1 MADTNDIQKR
11 RAALLTSFGVN
22 PDEVAE
28 INRKAASLKVPVG
41 VVKEMPQTA
50 NSRLKLDQIEAQI
63 GGLTILPKRLS
74 DPEFS
79 DIAHDDISQLSE
91 IERKRGVMTAGKED
105 NFFVDLYRSV
115 ARGWYTGK
123 KNLNGLIVRSDLFG
137 LEKQREAAA
146 KAAGTYYNRN
156 LDIAQQQA
164 QHQREIDKYAPDAT
178 LQRQQR
184 ELGSQTTLSGS
195 ASYLVRN
202 PSLLFNTSAESLGQN
217 ALGLAAGAATG
228 GLAAV
233 GTVGFSSGA
242 QEYAAT
248 MEEVLE
254 KHAHELGGMTPT
266 ERYAY
271 ALSRE
276 DWMAEAKQKAW
287 KRGISIGL
295 FDAATAGLA
304 GRLLGGATGK
314 LSAAARTAGEAGIQ
328 AGGGAAGE
336 ATAQALTG
344 EYKPGDIIMEA
355 FAEIPTGAFEARSNY
370 KEARA
375 QMESRQAQAKAAEE
389 ARAHLKEQAM
399 AVTSSR
405 MTQRD
410 PDKQAAFVNDVYGE
424 DQKIYFDGGALMQS
438 GRAAAVAQAMPDMA
452 AKIQEAAE
460 TGGMVE
466 MTRGDFHA
474 RLTQEDQNALAE
486 IAMETPDS
494 ITAAEAEEIRK
505 SGFDA
510 MMDEAY
516 QADLTRH
523 QEEQAQAEQDRRV
536 AEFEAF
542 KEEAKAQL
550 TATGIMDGAQAEAN
564 ATLYARAV
572 ETLAGRLNMG
582 IRDFDAA
589 YGGLNVVGESLID
602 DGVLNQALASNPPRG
617 WVHSE
622 NPQDAAD
629 LWNGNNKAEA
639 VFWTNGNPRL
649 AGEFP
654 ALEGYSHSVSKAD
667 INHIKKEHGDAQAE
681 AARGQIAITDKDIA
695 RIPDIVSDYGAIRDD
710 LVSEQGSKR
719 IMFAKSFDDGTVV
732 YLGQVSRKKKDIKTV
747 SMWKYPSA
755 IDEQRAIEIAVTSN
769 QTFGT
774 EAGISHKETVPDNS
788 TPNADT
794 NQDILFQSATEEQRQ
809 FSETATQY
817 GGKAAYDQAKA
828 DGKTELTYRQ
838 WIQVRT
844 PAFKA
849 WFGDWE
855 NDPNNAS
862 KVVNPETGEPLVVYH
877 GTDAEFNVF
886 DRSKAGSNTDNGMR
900 GKGFY
905 MATDRR
911 TAEGYGNRLIESFT
925 DLKNPFYPSDF
936 ESAEAIAQYLTEK
949 LEAKGFDEYT
959 VDEAMFKIRDGRF
972 TVGQSYSGTFA
983 GILKDAG
990 FDGVVYQ
997 KAEEVIAFRPNQIK
1011 SATDNTGAFS
1021 PENDSI
1027 LYQGGTDRGMFSRE
1041 HNLIALLKNA
1051 DASTFVHELGH
1062 FFLETNTRIAR
1073 DLTAKPAENL
1083 TGQERQ
1089 FLSDVQTTLD
1099 WFGVKDL
1106 AAWDAMSLNEQ
1117 RENHEKWARGFEAY
1131 LYEGKAPSEELRGVF
1146 RRFCSWLKQ
1155 VYQSLKNLNVELT
1168 DEVRSVFDRM
1178 FASDEQIQQTQYING
1193 MTPMFEDAAQ
1203 AGMDDTDYA
1212 QYRHNTERA
1221 TAEAQDDLTA
1231 RALRDMAFI
1240 RNLRAR
1246 KIREMRKQH
1255 KADFQRAE
1263 MAARG
1268 SIMSQPVYRAWQL
1281 LTSRMTEEN
1290 RIGDGKPKFDKQV
1303 DAAHDSLFE
1312 AIAKLGGVNKD
1323 EMISQFGLDPK
1334 DKIPAVHIGYPVLR
1348 KTNGRSIDGMIE
1360 ALTEEGYLPVDD
1372 TGKAD
1377 PRDFEERFFD
1387 EMRGTKRYSSAYV
1400 PHEQKAGDHV
1410 ANPYA
1415 LTAVRFD
1422 HDSLVAM
1429 GVGGQTLERLIDF
1442 DMTRKNGGM
1451 HPDLVSDLI
1460 LNEEGEP
1467 VFSGGEDLIRAL
1479 TEAQPPQEAI
1489 EETAYLNI
1497 LAEKG
1502 EVPTQ
1507 ADFEEAADLAAHS
1520 EIRQR
1525 IIAAEFKAL
1534 SKATGAAS
1542 LIRKAASVYAKEKVE
1557 QIKVRDLRPSVYTR
1571 AEAKA
1576 AKASMEAFRKGD
1588 IPTAATQKRNQLLQ
1602 NSMAREVLKA
1612 REEMESARKYLGKF
1626 NRVVK
1631 SIDIEYREQ
1640 IEALLESVELSNAPS
1655 LKDLDKRTSLLQFV
1669 KKMEEQGRTHN
1680 IDAEYIAEIQA
1691 KRNYREMTVE
1701 EMRVLVDTVK
1711 GIEHLGRLKNKMLTA
1726 RDKRTYQ
1733 EIRDKIVE
1741 SIRDNAR
1748 DHDKRTSTA
1757 ANNIERVED
1766 GFSGFVWGH
1775 IKISS
1780 IARILDGGKD
1790 AGAFWNYFI
1799 RPINEAADREA
1810 TMTAETA
1817 QKLEEILKP
1826 LNDNLTHREYWRN
1839 AEYQIGGQKF
1849 TRRQLFAIALNL
1861 GNEGNIQRLLS
1872 GGHGSVR
1879 NWNMAE
1885 VMDAMQNLTSKEWQA
1900 VQKVWDLF
1908 ESFRP
1913 QIAELERKVVGIEP
1927 QWVEAKPLT
1936 VRTADG
1942 EMLTLRGGYYPA
1954 KYDPASTQAAESG
1967 NALSDIEDIKSA
1979 VKMAANTRH
1988 SFTKDRAA
1996 AVKNRP
2002 LLLDLSVTYNGLNEI
2017 IHDLTHREAVIDA
2030 ARLLKSSS
2038 IDKAIRETLGAQAKQ
2053 QLNKALEDIAR
2064 GNTAPVKGFDKFSG
2078 LLRQNV
2084 SMTGLGFNVVSAA
2097 VQLTGFIPAVAR
2109 LGGKYA
2115 WAGLSQ
2121 YTTHPIKATQSAM
2134 EQSEF
2139 MRNRGNTRL
2148 REIRE
2153 VAATING
2160 AGKIRKF
2167 LNKYSY
2173 WLMMK
2178 MQQVV
2183 DTAIWHGAL
2192 AKAMDSGKDLDT
2204 AIKLADQTVLDTQG
2218 GGQIKDLS
2226 EFERGSNTQKLF
2238 TVFYAYMNTALNQ
2251 GFVEA
2256 KTQKSKA
2263 KLTADLM
2270 MIYVVPTALTALMKS
2285 ALIPGDDDDD
2295 LAKKLAKEQI
2305 SFLLGLFVGGRELT
2319 QLANIATGD
2328 RFYGYT
2334 GPSGLRPIDDTFKL
2348 AQQAVQ
2354 GEFDSAFVR
2363 ASVNLLGDAFGLPS
2377 AQINRTIKGA
2387 QALQDDETDNPA
2399 ALLFGYQS
2407 N

>member
-28 INRKAASLKVPVG
+28 INRKAAKLNVPVG

-50 NSRLKLDQIEAQI
+50 NTRMKLNEIEAQV
-63 GGLTILPKRLS
+63 GGLSILPQRLS
-74 DPEFS
+74 DQKFS
-79 DIAHDDISQLSE
+79 DLSHDDIGELSE
-91 IERKRGVMTAGKED
+91 IERKAGVLRAAPEDGFFTDIGKS
-105 NFFVDLYRSV
+105 LK
-115 ARGWYTGK
+115 RGWLTAE
-123 KNLNGLIVRSDLFG
+123 KNFNGMFMRSDVFG
-137 LEKQREAAA
+137 LNRQREAAA
-146 KAAGTYYNRN
+146 KANGVYYNRE
-156 LDIAQQQA
+156 LDIAHSQA
-164 QHQREIDKYAPDAT
+164 KLQRDIDRYAPDAT
-178 LQRQQR
+178 LQKQQR
-184 ELGSQTTLSGS
+184 GLAEQKTLAG
-195 ASYLVRN
+195 AAGYLVKN
-202 PSLLFNTSAESLGQN
+202 PTLLLNTSAESLGQN
-217 ALGLAAGAATG
+217 ALGLVAGLSTG
-228 GLAAV
+228 GVATI
-233 GTVGFSSGA
+233 GTVGASSGA

-248 MEEVLE
+248 MEEMLNE
-254 KHAHELGGMTPT
+254 HAHELGGMTET
-266 ERYAY
+266 QKYAY
-271 ALSRE
+271 ALTRQ
-276 DWMAEAKQKAW
+276 DWMDEAKKKAW
-287 KRGISIGL
+287 KRGIAIGL
-295 FDAATAGLA
+295 FDAATAGVA

-355 FAEIPTGAFEARSNY
+355 FAELPTGAFEARSNY
-370 KEARA
+370 KSARA
-375 QMESRQAQAKAAEE
+375 KVEERAAQVQAAEQ
-389 ARAHLKEQAM
+389 ARARLKEQAQ
-399 AVTSSR
+399 AVTNSR
-405 MTQRD
+405 LTKRA
-410 PDKQAAFVNDVYGE
+410 PDVQASYVNDVYA
-424 DQKIYFDGGALMQS
+424 DNQKIYFDGGALMQS

-494 ITAAEAEEIRK
+494 MTAAEAEEIRK

-516 QADLTRH
+516 QADLARH

-572 ETLAGRLNMG
+572 EALAGRLNMG

-602 DGVLNQALASNPPRG
+602 DGVLNQSASAMKSIEANLQRGRDAMNKALIEKADQKRAMYRSDTGWIDFVWGSEGVLKANGKTKGAMGLAHIIESRMRKDEMSYQDVAEMLTMQITDTIAKGGSSRIYSNGKSESMFIEHNGYRATLVRNKGSNG
-617 WVHSE
+617 WLMNAFELHQGGDTGKSNDSKVPTHDQTTRHHSE
-622 NPQDAAD
+622 VGAPDVLNNFTQD
-629 LWNGNNKAEA
+629 
-639 VFWTNGNPRL
+639 
-649 AGEFP
+649 
-654 ALEGYSHSVSKAD
+654 
-667 INHIKKEHGDAQAE
+667 
-681 AARGQIAITDKDIA
+681 
-695 RIPDIVSDYGAIRDD
+695 
-710 LVSEQGSKR
+710 
-719 IMFAKSFDDGTVV
+719 
-732 YLGQVSRKKKDIKTV
+732 
-747 SMWKYPSA
+747 
-755 IDEQRAIEIAVTSN
+755 
-769 QTFGT
+769 
-774 EAGISHKETVPDNS
+774 
-788 TPNADT
+788 ADT
-794 NQDILFQSATEEQRQ
+794 NQDIL
-809 FSETATQY
+809 
-817 GGKAAYDQAKA
+817 
-828 DGKTELTYRQ
+828 
-838 WIQVRT
+838 
-844 PAFKA
+844 
-849 WFGDWE
+849 
-855 NDPNNAS
+855 
-862 KVVNPETGEPLVVYH
+862 
-877 GTDAEFNVF
+877 
-886 DRSKAGSNTDNGMR
+886 
-900 GKGFY
+900 
-905 MATDRR
+905 
-911 TAEGYGNRLIESFT
+911 
-925 DLKNPFYPSDF
+925 
-936 ESAEAIAQYLTEK
+936 
-949 LEAKGFDEYT
+949 
-959 VDEAMFKIRDGRF
+959 
-972 TVGQSYSGTFA
+972 
-983 GILKDAG
+983 
-990 FDGVVYQ
+990 
-997 KAEEVIAFRPNQIK
+997 
-1011 SATDNTGAFS
+1011 
-1021 PENDSI
+1021 
-1027 LYQGGTDRGMFSRE
+1027 YQGGADRGMFSRE

-1083 TGQERQ
+1083 TEQERQ

-1106 AAWDAMSLNEQ
+1106 AAWDAMSLDEQ

-1146 RRFCSWLKQ
+1146 RRFRSWLKQ

-1212 QYRHNTERA
+1212 KYRHNAERA

-1246 KIREMRKQH
+1246 KIREMRKQY

-1281 LTSRMTEEN
+1281 LTARMTEEN
-1290 RIGDGKPKFDKQV
+1290 RIRDGKPKFSKQV

-1323 EMISQFGLDPK
+1323 EMISQFGLDLK

-1348 KTNGRSIDGMIE
+1348 KTNGRSIDRMIE

-1400 PHEQKAGDHV
+1400 PHEQKAGDYV

-1429 GVGGQTLERLIDF
+1429 GVDGQTLERLIDF

-1489 EETAYLNI
+1489 EETAYLNV

-1507 ADFEEAADLAAHS
+1507 SDFEEAADLAAHS

-1534 SKATGAAS
+1534 SKATGAAN
-1542 LIRKAASVYAKEKVE
+1542 LIRKAASVYAQEKVE

-1612 REEMESARKYLGKF
+1612 REEMESARKYLSKF

-1655 LKDLDKRTSLLQFV
+1655 LKDLDRRTSLLEFV
-1669 KKMEEQGRTHN
+1669 KKMEEQGRAHN

-1701 EMRVLVDTVK
+1701 EMRVLVDTIK

-1733 EIRDKIVE
+1733 EIRDNIVE
-1741 SIRDNAR
+1741 SIKENAR
-1748 DHDKRTSTA
+1748 THDKRTSTA

-1766 GFSGFVWGH
+1766 GFSGFMWGH

-1826 LNDNLTHREYWRN
+1826 LNDNLTHREYWRS

-1849 TRRQLFAIALNL
+1849 TRRQLFAIALNM

-1979 VKMAANTRH
+1979 AKMAANTRH

-1996 AVKNRP
+1996 AVENRP

-2017 IHDLTHREAVIDA
+2017 IHDITHREAVIDA

-2064 GNTAPVKGFDKFSG
+2064 GNTAPVKGFDEYSG

-2084 SMTGLGFNVVSAA
+2084 SMAGLAFNIVSAIL
-2097 VQLTGFIPAVAR
+2097 QSTGFVPAIAR

-2115 WAGLSQ
+2115 WVGLSQ
-2121 YTTHPIKATQSAM
+2121 FTTHPIKATRTAM

-2167 LNKYSY
+2167 LTKYSY
-2173 WLMMK
+2173 WLMLK
-2178 MQQVV
+2178 IQQIV
-2183 DTAIWHGAL
+2183 DTSIWHGAL

-2204 AIKLADQTVLDTQG
+2204 AIKLADQAVLDTQG

-2251 GFVEA
+2251 GFVEV

-2263 KLTADLM
+2263 KLAANLI
-2270 MIYVVPTALTALMKS
+2270 MIYIIPNALNAMLRSALT
-2285 ALIPGDDDDD
+2285 PGDDDEDWV
-2295 LAKKLAKEQI
+2295 KKLAKEQI
-2305 SFLLGLFVGGRELT
+2305 SFLLGLFVGGREMA
-2319 QLANIATGD
+2319 QLANIITGD

-2334 GPSGLRPIDDTFKL
+2334 GPSGLRPIDDTYKF
-2348 AQQAVQ
+2348 AQQAAQ
-2354 GEFDSAFVR
+2354 GEIDHAFVR
-2363 ASVNLLGDAFGLPS
+2363 ASINLLGDVFGIPS

-2387 QALQDDETDNPA
+2387 EALQDDETDNPA
-2399 ALLFGYQS
+2399 ALLMGHQG

>member
-28 INRKAASLKVPVG
+28 INRKAAKLNVPVG

-50 NSRLKLDQIEAQI
+50 NTRMKLNEIEAQV
-63 GGLTILPKRLS
+63 GGLSILPQRLS
-74 DPEFS
+74 DQKFS
-79 DIAHDDISQLSE
+79 DLSHDDIGELSE
-91 IERKRGVMTAGKED
+91 IERKAGVLRAAPEDGFFTDIGKS
-105 NFFVDLYRSV
+105 LK
-115 ARGWYTGK
+115 RGWLTAE
-123 KNLNGLIVRSDLFG
+123 KNFNGMFMRSDAFG
-137 LEKQREAAA
+137 LNRQREAAA
-146 KAAGTYYNRN
+146 KANGVYYNRE
-156 LDIAQQQA
+156 LDIAHSQA
-164 QHQREIDKYAPDAT
+164 KLQRDIDRYAPDAT
-178 LQRQQR
+178 LQKQQR
-184 ELGSQTTLSGS
+184 GLAEQKTLAG
-195 ASYLVRN
+195 AAGYLVKN
-202 PSLLFNTSAESLGQN
+202 PTLLLNTSAESLGQN

-228 GLAAV
+228 GWAAV
-233 GTVGFSSGA
+233 GTVGLSSGA

-248 MEEVLE
+248 MEEMLNE
-254 KHAHELGGMTPT
+254 HAHELGGMTPT

-355 FAEIPTGAFEARSNY
+355 FAELPTGAFEARSNY

-375 QMESRQAQAKAAEE
+375 KVEERAAQAQAAEQ
-389 ARAHLKEQAM
+389 ARARLKEQAQ
-399 AVTSSR
+399 AVTNSR
-405 MTQRD
+405 LTKRD

-466 MTRGDFHA
+466 ITRGDFHA

-494 ITAAEAEEIRK
+494 MTAAEAEEIRK
-505 SGFDA
+505 LGFDA

-550 TATGIMDGAQAEAN
+550 AATGIMDGAQAEAN

-572 ETLAGRLNMG
+572 EALAGRLNMG

-602 DGVLNQALASNPPRG
+602 DGVLNQSASAMKSTEANLQRG
-617 WVHSE
+617 R
-622 NPQDAAD
+622 DAM
-629 LWNGNNKAEA
+629 NKALIE
-639 VFWTNGNPRL
+639 
-649 AGEFP
+649 
-654 ALEGYSHSVSKAD
+654 KAD
-667 INHIKKEHGDAQAE
+667 QKRAMYRSDTGWIDFVWGSEGVLKANGKTKGAMGLAHIIESRMRKDEMSYQDVAE
-681 AARGQIAITDKDIA
+681 MLTMQITDTIA
-695 RIPDIVSDYGAIRDD
+695 KGGSSRIYSNGKSESMFIEHNGYRATLVRNKGSNGWLMNAFELHQGGDTGKSNDSKVSTHDQTTRHRSEVGAPDV
-710 LVSEQGSKR
+710 LNNFTQ
-719 IMFAKSFDDGTVV
+719 
-732 YLGQVSRKKKDIKTV
+732 
-747 SMWKYPSA
+747 
-755 IDEQRAIEIAVTSN
+755 
-769 QTFGT
+769 
-774 EAGISHKETVPDNS
+774 
-788 TPNADT
+788 DT
-794 NQDILFQSATEEQRQ
+794 DANQD
-809 FSETATQY
+809 
-817 GGKAAYDQAKA
+817 
-828 DGKTELTYRQ
+828 
-838 WIQVRT
+838 
-844 PAFKA
+844 
-849 WFGDWE
+849 
-855 NDPNNAS
+855 
-862 KVVNPETGEPLVVYH
+862 
-877 GTDAEFNVF
+877 
-886 DRSKAGSNTDNGMR
+886 
-900 GKGFY
+900 
-905 MATDRR
+905 
-911 TAEGYGNRLIESFT
+911 
-925 DLKNPFYPSDF
+925 
-936 ESAEAIAQYLTEK
+936 
-949 LEAKGFDEYT
+949 
-959 VDEAMFKIRDGRF
+959 
-972 TVGQSYSGTFA
+972 
-983 GILKDAG
+983 
-990 FDGVVYQ
+990 
-997 KAEEVIAFRPNQIK
+997 
-1011 SATDNTGAFS
+1011 
-1021 PENDSI
+1021 I
-1027 LYQGGTDRGMFSRE
+1027 LYQGGADRGMFSRE

-1083 TGQERQ
+1083 TEQERQ

-1106 AAWDAMSLNEQ
+1106 AVWDAMSLNEQ

-1146 RRFCSWLKQ
+1146 RRFRSWLKQ

-1193 MTPMFEDAAQ
+1193 MDPLFDDAAQ
-1203 AGMDDTDYA
+1203 AGMDDAEYT
-1212 QYRHNTERA
+1212 QYRHNTEQA
-1221 TAEAQDDLTA
+1221 TAEAQDNLTA

-1246 KIREMRKQH
+1246 KIREMRKQY

-1281 LTSRMTEEN
+1281 LTARMTEEN
-1290 RIGDGKPKFDKQV
+1290 RIGDGKPKFNKQV
-1303 DAAHDSLFE
+1303 NAVHDSLFE
-1312 AIAKLGGVNKD
+1312 AIAKLGGVNKY

-1429 GVGGQTLERLIDF
+1429 GVNGQTFERLIDF

-1460 LNEEGEP
+1460 LNEDGEP

-1489 EETAYLNI
+1489 EETAYLNV

-1525 IIAAEFKAL
+1525 VIAAEFKAL

-1542 LIRKAASVYAKEKVE
+1542 LIRKAASVYAQEKVE

-1612 REEMESARKYLGKF
+1612 REEMESARKYLSKF

-1669 KKMEEQGRTHN
+1669 KKMEEQGRAHN

-1766 GFSGFVWGH
+1766 GFSGFMWGH

-1826 LNDNLTHREYWRN
+1826 LNDNLTHREYWRS

-1954 KYDPASTQAAESG
+1954 KYDSASTQAAESG
-1967 NALSDIEDIKSA
+1967 NALTDIEDIKSA
-1979 VKMAANTRH
+1979 AKMAANTRH
-1988 SFTKDRAA
+1988 NFTKDRAE

-2038 IDKAIRETLGAQAKQ
+2038 IDKAIRETLGAQAKR

-2064 GNTAPVKGFDKFSG
+2064 GNTAPVEGLDKYSG

-2097 VQLTGFIPAVAR
+2097 VQLTGFIPAVTR

-2121 YTTHPIKATQSAM
+2121 YTTHPIKATRTAM

-2226 EFERGSNTQKLF
+2226 AFERGSNTQKLF

-2263 KLTADLM
+2263 KLAADLM

-2285 ALIPGDDDDD
+2285 ALIPGDDDED

-2305 SFLLGLFVGGRELT
+2305 SFLLGLFVFGRELT

-2328 RFYGYT
+2328 RFYGYA
-2334 GPSGLRPIDDTFKL
+2334 GPSGLRPIDDGFKFV
-2348 AQQAVQ
+2348 QQAVQ

-2387 QALQDDETDNPA
+2387 EALQDDETDNPA
-2399 ALLFGYQS
+2399 ALLMGHQG

>member
-11 RAALLTSFGVN
+11 RAALLASFGVN

-28 INRKAASLKVPVG
+28 INRKATNLKVPVG

-50 NSRLKLDQIEAQI
+50 NTRMKLNEIEAQV
-63 GGLTILPKRLS
+63 GGLSILPQRLS
-74 DPEFS
+74 DQKFS
-79 DIAHDDISQLSE
+79 DLSHDDIGELSE
-91 IERKRGVMTAGKED
+91 IERKAGVLRAAPEDGFFTDIGKS
-105 NFFVDLYRSV
+105 LK
-115 ARGWYTGK
+115 RGWLTAE
-123 KNLNGLIVRSDLFG
+123 KNFNGMFMRSDVFG
-137 LEKQREAAA
+137 LNRQREAAA
-146 KAAGTYYNRN
+146 KANGVYYNRE
-156 LDIAQQQA
+156 LDIAHSQA
-164 QHQREIDKYAPDAT
+164 KLQRNIDRYAPDAT
-178 LQRQQR
+178 LQKQQR
-184 ELGSQTTLSGS
+184 GLAEQKTLAG
-195 ASYLVRN
+195 AAGYLVKN
-202 PSLLFNTSAESLGQN
+202 PTLLLNTSAESLGQN

-228 GLAAV
+228 GWAAV
-233 GTVGFSSGA
+233 GTVGASSGA

-276 DWMAEAKQKAW
+276 DWMAEAKKKAW

-355 FAEIPTGAFEARSNY
+355 FAELPTGAFEARSNY

-375 QMESRQAQAKAAEE
+375 KVEERAAQAQAAEQ
-389 ARAHLKEQAM
+389 ARARLKEQAQ
-399 AVTSSR
+399 AVTNSR
-405 MTQRD
+405 LTKRD

-466 MTRGDFHA
+466 ITRGDFHA

-494 ITAAEAEEIRK
+494 MTAAEAEEIRK

-550 TATGIMDGAQAEAN
+550 AATGVMDANQAEAN

-572 ETLAGRLNMG
+572 ETLASRLNMG

-602 DGVLNQALASNPPRG
+602 DGVLNQSASAMKSTEANLQRG
-617 WVHSE
+617 R
-622 NPQDAAD
+622 DAM
-629 LWNGNNKAEA
+629 NKALIE
-639 VFWTNGNPRL
+639 
-649 AGEFP
+649 
-654 ALEGYSHSVSKAD
+654 KAD
-667 INHIKKEHGDAQAE
+667 QKRAMYRSDTGWIDFVWGSEGVLKANGKTKGAMGLAHIIESRMRKDEMSYQDVAE
-681 AARGQIAITDKDIA
+681 MLTMQITDTIA
-695 RIPDIVSDYGAIRDD
+695 KGGSSRIYSNGKSESMFIEHNGYRATLVRNKGSNGWLMNAFELHQGGDTGKSNDSKVSTHDQTTRHRSEVGAPDV
-710 LVSEQGSKR
+710 L
-719 IMFAKSFDDGTVV
+719 
-732 YLGQVSRKKKDIKTV
+732 
-747 SMWKYPSA
+747 
-755 IDEQRAIEIAVTSN
+755 N
-769 QTFGT
+769 
-774 EAGISHKETVPDNS
+774 NS

-838 WIQVRT
+838 WVQVRT

-1027 LYQGGTDRGMFSRE
+1027 LYQGGADRGMFSRE

-1083 TGQERQ
+1083 TEQERQ

-1146 RRFCSWLKQ
+1146 RRFRSWLKQ

-1193 MTPMFEDAAQ
+1193 MAPLFEDAAQ
-1203 AGMDDTDYA
+1203 AGMDDADYA
-1212 QYRHNTERA
+1212 QYRHNAERA

-1246 KIREMRKQH
+1246 KIREMRKQY

-1281 LTSRMTEEN
+1281 LTARMTEEN
-1290 RIGDGKPKFDKQV
+1290 RIGDGKPKFNKQV

-1429 GVGGQTLERLIDF
+1429 GVDGQTLERLIDF

-1460 LNEEGEP
+1460 LNEDGEP

-1489 EETAYLNI
+1489 EETAYLNV

-1525 IIAAEFKAL
+1525 VIASEFKAL

-1669 KKMEEQGRTHN
+1669 KKMEEQGRAHN

-1766 GFSGFVWGH
+1766 GFSGFMWGH

-1954 KYDPASTQAAESG
+1954 KYDSASTQAAESG
-1967 NALSDIEDIKSA
+1967 NALTDIEDIKSA
-1979 VKMAANTRH
+1979 AKMAANTRH

-2053 QLNKALEDIAR
+2053 KLNKALEDIAR
-2064 GNTAPVKGFDKFSG
+2064 GNTAPVEGFDEYSG

-2084 SMTGLGFNVVSAA
+2084 SMAGLAFNIVSAIL
-2097 VQLTGFIPAVAR
+2097 QSTGFIPAVAR

-2115 WAGLSQ
+2115 WVGLSQ
-2121 YTTHPIKATQSAM
+2121 FTTHPIKATRTAM

-2167 LNKYSY
+2167 LTKYSY
-2173 WLMMK
+2173 WLMLK
-2178 MQQVV
+2178 IQQIV
-2183 DTAIWHGAL
+2183 DTSIWHGAL

-2251 GFVEA
+2251 GFVEV

-2263 KLTADLM
+2263 KLAANLI
-2270 MIYVVPTALTALMKS
+2270 MIYVIPNALNAMIRS
-2285 ALIPGDDDDD
+2285 ALIPGDDDED

-2305 SFLLGLFVGGRELT
+2305 SFLLGLFVGGRELA
-2319 QLANIATGD
+2319 QLANIITGD

-2334 GPSGLRPIDDTFKL
+2334 GPSGLRPIDDTYKF
-2348 AQQAVQ
+2348 AQQAAQ
-2354 GEFDSAFVR
+2354 GEIDHAFVR
-2363 ASVNLLGDAFGLPS
+2363 ASINLLGDVFGIPS

-2387 QALQDDETDNPA
+2387 EALQDDETDNPA
-2399 ALLFGYQS
+2399 ALLFGHQG

>member
-1 MADTNDIQKR
+1 MADLNKLIQDTSAKAEELR
-11 RAALLTSFGVN
+11 QAKIRFDAAHGGN
-22 PDEVAE
+22 PDETAE
-28 INRKAASLKVPVG
+28 QIRTARQFAVPVG
-41 VVKEMPQTA
+41 VVQAMPEEMKRRKRAAQLNGILGNNSALLKHMSSTPHFPLLSKDDLEKLNEIGTIAQDRKQGTEGYATQLDRDFVNWAQRNFGDAGGDVARVTVQAPATVMKGVAGGIVGMNAGFNQFLSDWTPLGAIPFVRDYLNNQARQGMIDSAVMQSGAQANYRTTLAKDIGSGLNSAGATLPGLAGTVATGNPVFMMGYGGIQTGLTEYNNA
-50 NSRLKLDQIEAQI
+50 RQAGLNHSSAFVYGLGQGGIEAATEILPSKAMSKMFSGGSMGKAALRYLGSDVLGEQIATHAQDYNQAATIDSLTNKNWQQDYENSRWDAARGTFVSSLA
-63 GGLTILPKRLS
+63 
-74 DPEFS
+74 
-79 DIAHDDISQLSE
+79 IAGVNTGAGRITHQASE
-91 IERKRGVMTAGKED
+91 LAKAYIAERKA
-105 NFFVDLYRSV
+105 
-115 ARGWYTGK
+115 
-123 KNLNGLIVRSDLFG
+123 
-137 LEKQREAAA
+137 REAAVF
-146 KAAGTYYNRN
+146 KQN
-156 LDIAQQQA
+156 LNIQS
-164 QHQREIDKYAPDAT
+164 DA
-178 LQRQQR
+178 
-184 ELGSQTTLSGS
+184 
-195 ASYLVRN
+195 V
-202 PSLLFNTSAESLGQN
+202 
-217 ALGLAAGAATG
+217 
-228 GLAAV
+228 
-233 GTVGFSSGA
+233 SS
-242 QEYAAT
+242 
-248 MEEVLE
+248 
-254 KHAHELGGMTPT
+254 
-266 ERYAY
+266 
-271 ALSRE
+271 S
-276 DWMAEAKQKAW
+276 
-287 KRGISIGL
+287 
-295 FDAATAGLA
+295 
-304 GRLLGGATGK
+304 K
-314 LSAAARTAGEAGIQ
+314 LT
-328 AGGGAAGE
+328 
-336 ATAQALTG
+336 
-344 EYKPGDIIMEA
+344 
-355 FAEIPTGAFEARSNY
+355 ARSP
-370 KEARA
+370 E
-375 QMESRQAQAKAAEE
+375 
-389 ARAHLKEQAM
+389 L
-399 AVTSSR
+399 
-405 MTQRD
+405 
-410 PDKQAAFVNDVYGE
+410 QAAYINDVYAGN
-424 DQKIYFDGGALMQS
+424 QKIYFDGGALMQS

-452 AKIQEAAE
+452 AKIQEASE

-494 ITAAEAEEIRK
+494 MTAAEAEEIRK
-505 SGFDA
+505 AGFDA

-516 QADLTRH
+516 QADLARH
-523 QEEQAQAEQDRRV
+523 QEEQAQEEQARRV

-550 TATGIMDGAQAEAN
+550 AATGVMDSAQAEAN

-572 ETLAGRLNMG
+572 EALAGRLNMG

-602 DGVLNQALASNPPRG
+602 DGVLNQSASAMKSTEANLQRG
-617 WVHSE
+617 R
-622 NPQDAAD
+622 DAM
-629 LWNGNNKAEA
+629 NKALVE
-639 VFWTNGNPRL
+639 
-649 AGEFP
+649 
-654 ALEGYSHSVSKAD
+654 KAD
-667 INHIKKEHGDAQAE
+667 QKRAMYRSDTGWIDFVWGSEGVLKANGKTKGAMGLAHIIESRMRKDEMSYQDVAE
-681 AARGQIAITDKDIA
+681 MLTMQITDTIA
-695 RIPDIVSDYGAIRDD
+695 KGGSSRIYSNGKSESMFIEHNGYRATLVRNKGSNGWLMNAFELHQGGVTGKSNDSKVPTHDQTTRHRSEVGAPDV
-710 LVSEQGSKR
+710 LNNFTQ
-719 IMFAKSFDDGTVV
+719 
-732 YLGQVSRKKKDIKTV
+732 
-747 SMWKYPSA
+747 
-755 IDEQRAIEIAVTSN
+755 
-769 QTFGT
+769 
-774 EAGISHKETVPDNS
+774 
-788 TPNADT
+788 DT
-794 NQDILFQSATEEQRQ
+794 DANQD
-809 FSETATQY
+809 
-817 GGKAAYDQAKA
+817 
-828 DGKTELTYRQ
+828 
-838 WIQVRT
+838 
-844 PAFKA
+844 
-849 WFGDWE
+849 
-855 NDPNNAS
+855 
-862 KVVNPETGEPLVVYH
+862 
-877 GTDAEFNVF
+877 
-886 DRSKAGSNTDNGMR
+886 
-900 GKGFY
+900 
-905 MATDRR
+905 
-911 TAEGYGNRLIESFT
+911 
-925 DLKNPFYPSDF
+925 
-936 ESAEAIAQYLTEK
+936 
-949 LEAKGFDEYT
+949 
-959 VDEAMFKIRDGRF
+959 
-972 TVGQSYSGTFA
+972 
-983 GILKDAG
+983 
-990 FDGVVYQ
+990 
-997 KAEEVIAFRPNQIK
+997 
-1011 SATDNTGAFS
+1011 
-1021 PENDSI
+1021 I
-1027 LYQGGTDRGMFSRE
+1027 LYQGGADRGMFSRE

-1073 DLTAKPAENL
+1073 NLTAKPAENL
-1083 TGQERQ
+1083 TEQERQ

-1146 RRFCSWLKQ
+1146 RRFRSWLKQ
-1155 VYQSLKNLNVELT
+1155 VYQSLKSLNVELT

-1281 LTSRMTEEN
+1281 LTARMTEEN
-1290 RIGDGKPKFDKQV
+1290 RIGDGKPKFNKQV
-1303 DAAHDSLFE
+1303 DATHDSLFE

-1348 KTNGRSIDGMIE
+1348 KTNGRSIDSMIE

-1429 GVGGQTLERLIDF
+1429 GVDGQKLERLIDF

-1460 LNEEGEP
+1460 LNEDGEP

-1489 EETAYLNI
+1489 EETAYLNV

-1534 SKATGAAS
+1534 SKATGAAN
-1542 LIRKAASVYAKEKVE
+1542 LIRKAASVYAQEKVE

-1612 REEMESARKYLGKF
+1612 REEMETARKYLSKF

-1655 LKDLDKRTSLLQFV
+1655 LKDLDRRTSLLEFV
-1669 KKMEEQGRTHN
+1669 KKMEEQGRAHN

-1733 EIRDKIVE
+1733 EIRDNIVE
-1741 SIRDNAR
+1741 SIKENAR
-1748 DHDKRTSTA
+1748 THDKRTSTA
-1757 ANNIERVED
+1757 ANNIERLED
-1766 GFSGFVWGH
+1766 TGSGILWGH

-1790 AGAFWNYFI
+1790 GGAFWNYFI

-1810 TMTAETA
+1810 TMTAEA
-1817 QKLEEILKP
+1817 AEKLEEILKP
-1826 LNDNLTHREYWRN
+1826 LNDKLGFKEYWSKGK
-1839 AEYQIGGQKF
+1839 EYIGLGRLN
-1849 TRRQLFAIALNL
+1849 RRQLFAIALNM
-1861 GNEGNIQRLLS
+1861 GNDGNIQRLLS
-1872 GGHGSVR
+1872 GGHGNMR
-1879 NWNMAE
+1879 NWKLDHVLGALQ
-1885 VMDAMQNLTSKEWQA
+1885 DLTKEEWEA
-1900 VQKVWDLF
+1900 VQKVWDMF
-1908 ESFRP
+1908 ESYRP
-1913 QIAELERKVVGIEP
+1913 QIAELERKVVGTEP
-1927 QWVEAKPLT
+1927 QWVEPKPLT

-1942 EMLTLRGGYYPA
+1942 EQVSLRGGYYPA
-1954 KYDPASTQAAESG
+1954 KYDSASTQAAESG
-1967 NALSDIEDIKSA
+1967 NALADIEDIKSA
-1979 VKMAANTRH
+1979 AKMAANTRH
-1988 SFTKDRAA
+1988 NFTKDRAE

-2017 IHDLTHREAVIDA
+2017 IHDITHREAVIDA

-2038 IDKAIRETLGAQAKQ
+2038 IDKAIRETLGAQAKR
-2053 QLNKALEDIAR
+2053 QLNAALEDIAR
-2064 GNTAPVKGFDKFSG
+2064 GNSAPVKGSDKWTG
-2078 LLRQNV
+2078 ILRQNV

-2097 VQLTGFIPAVAR
+2097 VQVTGFIPAIAR

-2121 YTTHPIKATQSAM
+2121 YTTHPIKATRTAM

-2204 AIKLADQTVLDTQG
+2204 AVKLADQTVLDTQG

-2251 GFVEA
+2251 GFVEV

-2263 KLTADLM
+2263 KLAADLM
-2270 MIYVVPTALTALMKS
+2270 MIYVLPTALAAMMKS
-2285 ALIPGDDDDD
+2285 ALIPGDDDED

-2305 SFLLGLFVGGRELT
+2305 SFLLGLFVGGRELA
-2319 QLANIATGD
+2319 QLANIVTGD
-2328 RFYGYT
+2328 RFYGYA
-2334 GPSGLRPIDDTFKL
+2334 GPSGLRPIDDTYKF
-2348 AQQAVQ
+2348 AQQAAQ
-2354 GEFDSAFVR
+2354 GEIDHAFVR
-2363 ASVNLLGDAFGLPS
+2363 ASINLLGDVFGIPS

-2387 QALQDDETDNPA
+2387 EALQNDETDNPA
-2399 ALLFGYQS
+2399 ALLMGHQG

>member
-11 RAALLTSFGVN
+11 RATLLNSLGVN

-28 INRKAASLKVPVG
+28 INRKAAKLNVPVG
-41 VVKEMPQTA
+41 VIKEMPQTA
-50 NSRLKLDQIEAQI
+50 NTRMKLNEIEAQV
-63 GGLTILPKRLS
+63 GGLSILPNRLS

-79 DIAHDDISQLSE
+79 DIAHDDIGQLSE
-91 IERKRGVMTAGKED
+91 IERKAGVLRAAPED
-105 NFFVDLYRSV
+105 GFFTDISKSLK
-115 ARGWYTGK
+115 RGWYTGK
-123 KNLNGLIVRSDLFG
+123 KNLNGLIARSDFFG

-146 KAAGTYYNRN
+146 KANGVYYNRE
-156 LDIAQQQA
+156 LDIAHSQA
-164 QHQREIDKYAPDAT
+164 KLQRDIDRYAPDAT
-178 LQRQQR
+178 LQNQQR
-184 ELGSQTTLSGS
+184 GLAEQKTLAG
-195 ASYLVRN
+195 AARYLVKN
-202 PSLLFNTSAESLGQN
+202 PTLLLNTSAESLGQN
-217 ALGLAAGAATG
+217 ALGLVAGLSTG
-228 GLAAV
+228 GIATI
-233 GTVGFSSGA
+233 GTVGASSGA

-248 MEEVLE
+248 MEEMLNE
-254 KHAHELGGMTPT
+254 HAHELGGMTET
-266 ERYAY
+266 QKYAY
-271 ALSRE
+271 ALTRQ
-276 DWMAEAKQKAW
+276 DWMDEAKKKAW

-355 FAEIPTGAFEARSNY
+355 FAELPTGAFEARSNY
-370 KEARA
+370 KSARA
-375 QMESRQAQAKAAEE
+375 KVEERAAQVQAAEQ
-389 ARAHLKEQAM
+389 ARARLKEQAQ
-399 AVTSSR
+399 AVTNSR
-405 MTQRD
+405 LTKRA
-410 PDKQAAFVNDVYGE
+410 PDVQASYVNDVYA
-424 DQKIYFDGGALMQS
+424 DNQKIYFDGGALMQS
-438 GRAAAVAQAMPDMA
+438 GRAAAVAQAIPDMA

-494 ITAAEAEEIRK
+494 MTAAEAEEIRK
-505 SGFDA
+505 AGFDA

-516 QADLTRH
+516 QADLVRH
-523 QEEQAQAEQDRRV
+523 QEEQAQEEQARRV
-536 AEFEAF
+536 AEFKAF

-550 TATGIMDGAQAEAN
+550 AATGIMDGAQAEAN

-572 ETLAGRLNMG
+572 EALAGRLNMG

-602 DGVLNQALASNPPRG
+602 DGVLNQSASAMKSTEANLQRG
-617 WVHSE
+617 R
-622 NPQDAAD
+622 DAM
-629 LWNGNNKAEA
+629 NKALIE
-639 VFWTNGNPRL
+639 
-649 AGEFP
+649 
-654 ALEGYSHSVSKAD
+654 KAD
-667 INHIKKEHGDAQAE
+667 QKRAMYRSDTGWIDFVWGSEGVLKANGKTKGAMGLAHIIESRMRKDEMSYQDVAE
-681 AARGQIAITDKDIA
+681 MLTMQITDTIA
-695 RIPDIVSDYGAIRDD
+695 KGGSSRIYSNGKSESMFIEHNGYRATLVRNKGSNGWLMNAFELHQGGDTGKSNDSKVPTHDQTTRHRSEVGAPDV
-710 LVSEQGSKR
+710 L
-719 IMFAKSFDDGTVV
+719 
-732 YLGQVSRKKKDIKTV
+732 
-747 SMWKYPSA
+747 
-755 IDEQRAIEIAVTSN
+755 N
-769 QTFGT
+769 
-774 EAGISHKETVPDNS
+774 NS

-794 NQDILFQSATEEQRQ
+794 NQDIL
-809 FSETATQY
+809 
-817 GGKAAYDQAKA
+817 
-828 DGKTELTYRQ
+828 
-838 WIQVRT
+838 
-844 PAFKA
+844 
-849 WFGDWE
+849 
-855 NDPNNAS
+855 
-862 KVVNPETGEPLVVYH
+862 
-877 GTDAEFNVF
+877 
-886 DRSKAGSNTDNGMR
+886 
-900 GKGFY
+900 
-905 MATDRR
+905 
-911 TAEGYGNRLIESFT
+911 
-925 DLKNPFYPSDF
+925 
-936 ESAEAIAQYLTEK
+936 
-949 LEAKGFDEYT
+949 
-959 VDEAMFKIRDGRF
+959 
-972 TVGQSYSGTFA
+972 
-983 GILKDAG
+983 
-990 FDGVVYQ
+990 
-997 KAEEVIAFRPNQIK
+997 
-1011 SATDNTGAFS
+1011 
-1021 PENDSI
+1021 
-1027 LYQGGTDRGMFSRE
+1027 YQGGADRGMFSRE

-1083 TGQERQ
+1083 TEQERQ

-1146 RRFCSWLKQ
+1146 RRFRSWLKQ

-1203 AGMDDTDYA
+1203 AGMDDADYA
-1212 QYRHNTERA
+1212 QYRQNTERA

-1246 KIREMRKQH
+1246 KIREMRNQY

-1281 LTSRMTEEN
+1281 LTARMTEEN
-1290 RIGDGKPKFDKQV
+1290 RIGDGKPKFSKQV

-1348 KTNGRSIDGMIE
+1348 KTNGRSINSMIE
-1360 ALTEEGYLPVDD
+1360 ALTEEGYLPIDD

-1377 PRDFEERFFD
+1377 LRDFEERFFD

-1400 PHEQKAGDHV
+1400 PHEKKAGDHV
-1410 ANPYA
+1410 ANPYT

-1460 LNEEGEP
+1460 LNEDGEP
-1467 VFSGGEDLIRAL
+1467 VFTGGEDLIRAL

-1489 EETAYLNI
+1489 EETAYLNV

-1534 SKATGAAS
+1534 SKATGAAN
-1542 LIRKAASVYAKEKVE
+1542 LIRKAASVYAQEKVE

-1612 REEMESARKYLGKF
+1612 REEMETARKYLSKF

-1655 LKDLDKRTSLLQFV
+1655 LKNLDRRTSLLEFV
-1669 KKMEEQGRTHN
+1669 KKMEEQGRAHN

-1733 EIRDKIVE
+1733 EIRDNIVE
-1741 SIRDNAR
+1741 SIKENAR
-1748 DHDKRTSTA
+1748 THDKRTSTA
-1757 ANNIERVED
+1757 ANNIERLED
-1766 GFSGFVWGH
+1766 TGSGILWGH

-1790 AGAFWNYFI
+1790 GGAFWNYFI

-1810 TMTAETA
+1810 TMTAEA
-1817 QKLEEILKP
+1817 AEKLEEILKP
-1826 LNDNLTHREYWRN
+1826 LNDKLGFKEYWSKGK
-1839 AEYQIGGQKF
+1839 EYIGLGRLN
-1849 TRRQLFAIALNL
+1849 RRQLFAIALNM
-1861 GNEGNIQRLLS
+1861 GNDGNIQRLLS
-1872 GGHGSVR
+1872 GGHG
-1879 NWNMAE
+1879 NMRDWKLDHVLGALQDLTKAE
-1885 VMDAMQNLTSKEWQA
+1885 WEA
-1900 VQKVWDLF
+1900 VQKVWDMF
-1908 ESFRP
+1908 ESYRP
-1913 QIAELERKVVGIEP
+1913 QIAELERKVVGTEP
-1927 QWVEAKPLT
+1927 QWVEPKPLT

-1942 EMLTLRGGYYPA
+1942 EQVSLRGGYYPA
-1954 KYDPASTQAAESG
+1954 KYDSASTQAAESG
-1967 NALSDIEDIKSA
+1967 NALADIEDIKSA
-1979 VKMAANTRH
+1979 AKMAANTRH
-1988 SFTKDRAA
+1988 NFTKDRAE

-2017 IHDLTHREAVIDA
+2017 IHDITHREAVIDA

-2038 IDKAIRETLGAQAKQ
+2038 IDKAIRETLGAQAKR
-2053 QLNKALEDIAR
+2053 QLNAALEDIAR
-2064 GNTAPVKGFDKFSG
+2064 GNSAPVKGSDKWTG
-2078 LLRQNV
+2078 ILRQNV

-2097 VQLTGFIPAVAR
+2097 VQVTGFIPAIAR

-2121 YTTHPIKATQSAM
+2121 FTTHPIKATRTAM

-2204 AIKLADQTVLDTQG
+2204 AVKLADQTVLDTQG

-2263 KLTADLM
+2263 KLAADLM
-2270 MIYVVPTALTALMKS
+2270 MIYVIPTALTAMMKS
-2285 ALIPGDDDDD
+2285 ALIPGDDDED

-2305 SFLLGLFVGGRELT
+2305 SFLLGLFVGGRELA
-2319 QLANIATGD
+2319 QLANIVTGD
-2328 RFYGYT
+2328 RFYGYA
-2334 GPSGLRPIDDTFKL
+2334 GPSGLRPIDDTYKF
-2348 AQQAVQ
+2348 AQQAAQ
-2354 GEFDSAFVR
+2354 GEIDHAFVR
-2363 ASVNLLGDAFGLPS
+2363 ASINLLGDVSGIPS
-2377 AQINRTIKGA
+2377 AQINRAIKGA
-2387 QALQDDETDNPA
+2387 QALQEDETDNPA
-2399 ALLFGYQS
+2399 ALLLGHQG

>member
-1 MADTNDIQKR
+1 MADLNKLIQDTSAKAEELR
-11 RAALLTSFGVN
+11 QAKIRFDAAHGGN
-22 PDEVAE
+22 PDETAE
-28 INRKAASLKVPVG
+28 QIRTARQFAVPVG
-41 VVKEMPQTA
+41 VVQAMPEEMNRRKRAAQLNSILGNNSALLKHMSNTPHFPLLSKDDLEKLNEIGTIAQDRKQGTEGYATQLDRDFVNWAQRNFGDAGGDVARVTVQAPATVMKGVAGGIVGMNAGFNQFLSDWTPLGAIPFVRDYLNNQARQGMIDSAVMQSGAQANYRTTLAKDFGSGLNSAGATLPGLVGTVATGNPVFMMGYGGMQTGLTEYNNA
-50 NSRLKLDQIEAQI
+50 RQAGLDRSSAFSYGLGQGGIEAATEILPSKAMSKMFSGGSMGKAALRYLGSDVLGEQIATHAQDYNQAATIDSRKNKNWQQDYENSRWDAARGTFVSSLA
-63 GGLTILPKRLS
+63 
-74 DPEFS
+74 
-79 DIAHDDISQLSE
+79 IAGVNTGAGRITHQTSE
-91 IERKRGVMTAGKED
+91 LAKAYIAERKA
-105 NFFVDLYRSV
+105 
-115 ARGWYTGK
+115 
-123 KNLNGLIVRSDLFG
+123 
-137 LEKQREAAA
+137 REAAA
-146 KAAGTYYNRN
+146 FKQN
-156 LDIAQQQA
+156 LNIQS
-164 QHQREIDKYAPDAT
+164 DA
-178 LQRQQR
+178 
-184 ELGSQTTLSGS
+184 
-195 ASYLVRN
+195 V
-202 PSLLFNTSAESLGQN
+202 
-217 ALGLAAGAATG
+217 
-228 GLAAV
+228 
-233 GTVGFSSGA
+233 SS
-242 QEYAAT
+242 
-248 MEEVLE
+248 
-254 KHAHELGGMTPT
+254 
-266 ERYAY
+266 
-271 ALSRE
+271 S
-276 DWMAEAKQKAW
+276 
-287 KRGISIGL
+287 
-295 FDAATAGLA
+295 
-304 GRLLGGATGK
+304 K
-314 LSAAARTAGEAGIQ
+314 LT
-328 AGGGAAGE
+328 
-336 ATAQALTG
+336 
-344 EYKPGDIIMEA
+344 
-355 FAEIPTGAFEARSNY
+355 ARSP
-370 KEARA
+370 E
-375 QMESRQAQAKAAEE
+375 
-389 ARAHLKEQAM
+389 L
-399 AVTSSR
+399 
-405 MTQRD
+405 
-410 PDKQAAFVNDVYGE
+410 QAAYINDVYAGN
-424 DQKIYFDGGALMQS
+424 QKIYFDGGALMQS

-494 ITAAEAEEIRK
+494 MTAAEAEEIRK

-510 MMDEAY
+510 IMDEAY

-536 AEFEAF
+536 AEFKAF

-550 TATGIMDGAQAEAN
+550 AATGIMNGAQAEAN

-572 ETLAGRLNMG
+572 EALAGRLNMG

-589 YGGLNVVGESLID
+589 YGGLNVVGESLIE
-602 DGVLNQALASNPPRG
+602 DGVLNQSASAMKSTEANLQRG
-617 WVHSE
+617 R
-622 NPQDAAD
+622 DAM
-629 LWNGNNKAEA
+629 NKALIE
-639 VFWTNGNPRL
+639 
-649 AGEFP
+649 
-654 ALEGYSHSVSKAD
+654 KAD
-667 INHIKKEHGDAQAE
+667 QKRAMYRSDTGWIDFVWGSEGVLKANGKTKGAMGLAHIIESRMRKDEMSYQDVAE
-681 AARGQIAITDKDIA
+681 MLTMQITDTIA
-695 RIPDIVSDYGAIRDD
+695 KGGSSRIYSNGKSESMFIEHNGYRATLVRNKGSNGWLMNAFELHQGGDTGKSNDSKVPTHDQTTRHRSEVGAPDA
-710 LVSEQGSKR
+710 LNN
-719 IMFAKSFDDGTVV
+719 F
-732 YLGQVSRKKKDIKTV
+732 
-747 SMWKYPSA
+747 
-755 IDEQRAIEIAVTSN
+755 
-769 QTFGT
+769 
-774 EAGISHKETVPDNS
+774 

-794 NQDILFQSATEEQRQ
+794 NQDIL
-809 FSETATQY
+809 
-817 GGKAAYDQAKA
+817 
-828 DGKTELTYRQ
+828 
-838 WIQVRT
+838 
-844 PAFKA
+844 
-849 WFGDWE
+849 
-855 NDPNNAS
+855 
-862 KVVNPETGEPLVVYH
+862 
-877 GTDAEFNVF
+877 
-886 DRSKAGSNTDNGMR
+886 
-900 GKGFY
+900 
-905 MATDRR
+905 
-911 TAEGYGNRLIESFT
+911 
-925 DLKNPFYPSDF
+925 
-936 ESAEAIAQYLTEK
+936 
-949 LEAKGFDEYT
+949 
-959 VDEAMFKIRDGRF
+959 
-972 TVGQSYSGTFA
+972 
-983 GILKDAG
+983 
-990 FDGVVYQ
+990 
-997 KAEEVIAFRPNQIK
+997 
-1011 SATDNTGAFS
+1011 
-1021 PENDSI
+1021 
-1027 LYQGGTDRGMFSRE
+1027 YQGGADRGMFSRE

-1083 TGQERQ
+1083 TEQERQ

-1146 RRFCSWLKQ
+1146 RRFRSWLKQ

-1212 QYRHNTERA
+1212 QYRHNAERA

-1246 KIREMRKQH
+1246 KIREMRKQY

-1281 LTSRMTEEN
+1281 LTARMTEEN
-1290 RIGDGKPKFDKQV
+1290 RIGDGKPKFNKQV
-1303 DAAHDSLFE
+1303 DATHDSLFE

-1348 KTNGRSIDGMIE
+1348 KTNGRSIDSMIE

-1429 GVGGQTLERLIDF
+1429 GVNGQTFERLIDF
-1442 DMTRKNGGM
+1442 DMTRKSGGM

-1460 LNEEGEP
+1460 LNEDGEP

-1525 IIAAEFKAL
+1525 VIAAEFKAL

-1669 KKMEEQGRTHN
+1669 KKMEEQGRAHN

-1691 KRNYREMTVE
+1691 KRNYREMTIE
-1701 EMRVLVDTVK
+1701 EMRVLVNTVK

-1766 GFSGFVWGH
+1766 GFSGFMWGH

-1826 LNDNLTHREYWRN
+1826 LNDKLGFKEYWN
-1839 AEYQIGGQKF
+1839 KGKDYIGLGRLN
-1849 TRRQLFAIALNL
+1849 RRQLFAIALNM
-1861 GNEGNIQRLLS
+1861 GNKGNIQRLLS
-1872 GGHGSVR
+1872 GGHGNVR
-1879 NWNMAE
+1879 NWKQDHVLGALQDLTKAE
-1885 VMDAMQNLTSKEWQA
+1885 WEA

-1913 QIAELERKVVGIEP
+1913 QVAELERKVVGIEP

-1954 KYDPASTQAAESG
+1954 KYDSASTQAAESG
-1967 NALSDIEDIKSA
+1967 NALTDIEDIKSA
-1979 VKMAANTRH
+1979 AKMAANTRH

-1996 AVKNRP
+1996 AVENRP

-2097 VQLTGFIPAVAR
+2097 VQLTGFIPAVTR

-2263 KLTADLM
+2263 KLAANLM

-2285 ALIPGDDDDD
+2285 ALIPGDDDED

-2305 SFLLGLFVGGRELT
+2305 SFLLGLFVGGREMA
-2319 QLANIATGD
+2319 QLANIMTGD
-2328 RFYGYT
+2328 RFYGYA
-2334 GPSGLRPIDDTFKL
+2334 GPSGLRPIDDTYKF
-2348 AQQAVQ
+2348 AQQAAQ

-2399 ALLFGYQS
+2399 ALLFGYQG

>member
-11 RAALLTSFGVN
+11 RAALLASFGVN

-50 NSRLKLDQIEAQI
+50 NSRLKLDQIEAQV
-63 GGLTILPKRLS
+63 GGLSILPQRLS
-74 DPEFS
+74 DQKFS
-79 DIAHDDISQLSE
+79 DLSHDDIGELSE
-91 IERKRGVMTAGKED
+91 IERKAGVLRAAPEDGFFTDIGKS
-105 NFFVDLYRSV
+105 LK
-115 ARGWYTGK
+115 RGWLTAE
-123 KNLNGLIVRSDLFG
+123 KNFNGMFMRSDVFG
-137 LEKQREAAA
+137 LNRQREAAA
-146 KAAGTYYNRN
+146 KANGVYYNRE
-156 LDIAQQQA
+156 LDIAHSQA
-164 QHQREIDKYAPDAT
+164 KLQRDIDRYAPDAT
-178 LQRQQR
+178 LQKQQR
-184 ELGSQTTLSGS
+184 GLAEQKTLAG
-195 ASYLVRN
+195 AAGYLVKN
-202 PSLLFNTSAESLGQN
+202 PTLLLNTSAESLGQN

-228 GLAAV
+228 GWAAV
-233 GTVGFSSGA
+233 GTVGASSGA

-248 MEEVLE
+248 MEEMLNE
-254 KHAHELGGMTPT
+254 HAHELGGMTPT

-344 EYKPGDIIMEA
+344 EYNPGDIIMEA
-355 FAEIPTGAFEARSNY
+355 FAELPTGAFEARSNY

-375 QMESRQAQAKAAEE
+375 KVEERAAQAQAAEQ
-389 ARAHLKEQAM
+389 ARARLKEQAQ
-399 AVTSSR
+399 AVTNSR
-405 MTQRD
+405 LTKRD

-466 MTRGDFHA
+466 ITRGDFHA

-494 ITAAEAEEIRK
+494 MTAAEAEEIRK
-505 SGFDA
+505 SGFEA

-550 TATGIMDGAQAEAN
+550 AATGVMDANQAEAN

-602 DGVLNQALASNPPRG
+602 DGVLNQSASAMKSTEANLQRG
-617 WVHSE
+617 R
-622 NPQDAAD
+622 DAM
-629 LWNGNNKAEA
+629 NKALIE
-639 VFWTNGNPRL
+639 
-649 AGEFP
+649 
-654 ALEGYSHSVSKAD
+654 KAD
-667 INHIKKEHGDAQAE
+667 QKRAMYRSDTGWIDFVWGSEGVLKANGKTKGAMGLAHIIESRMRKDEMSYQDVAE
-681 AARGQIAITDKDIA
+681 MLTMQITDTIA
-695 RIPDIVSDYGAIRDD
+695 KGGSSRIYSNGKSESMFIEHNGYRATLVRNKGSNGWLMNAFELHQGGDTGKSNDSKVSTHDQTTRHRSEVGAPDV
-710 LVSEQGSKR
+710 L
-719 IMFAKSFDDGTVV
+719 
-732 YLGQVSRKKKDIKTV
+732 
-747 SMWKYPSA
+747 
-755 IDEQRAIEIAVTSN
+755 N
-769 QTFGT
+769 
-774 EAGISHKETVPDNS
+774 NS
-788 TPNADT
+788 TPNADA
-794 NQDILFQSATEEQRQ
+794 NQD
-809 FSETATQY
+809 
-817 GGKAAYDQAKA
+817 
-828 DGKTELTYRQ
+828 
-838 WIQVRT
+838 
-844 PAFKA
+844 
-849 WFGDWE
+849 
-855 NDPNNAS
+855 
-862 KVVNPETGEPLVVYH
+862 
-877 GTDAEFNVF
+877 
-886 DRSKAGSNTDNGMR
+886 
-900 GKGFY
+900 
-905 MATDRR
+905 
-911 TAEGYGNRLIESFT
+911 
-925 DLKNPFYPSDF
+925 
-936 ESAEAIAQYLTEK
+936 
-949 LEAKGFDEYT
+949 
-959 VDEAMFKIRDGRF
+959 
-972 TVGQSYSGTFA
+972 
-983 GILKDAG
+983 
-990 FDGVVYQ
+990 
-997 KAEEVIAFRPNQIK
+997 
-1011 SATDNTGAFS
+1011 
-1021 PENDSI
+1021 I
-1027 LYQGGTDRGMFSRE
+1027 LYQGGADRGMFSRE

-1083 TGQERQ
+1083 TEQERQ

-1146 RRFCSWLKQ
+1146 RRFRSWLKQ
-1155 VYQSLKNLNVELT
+1155 VYQSLKSLNVELT

-1193 MTPMFEDAAQ
+1193 MTLMFEDAAQ
-1203 AGMDDTDYA
+1203 AGMDDADYV
-1212 QYRHNTERA
+1212 QYRHNAERA

-1246 KIREMRKQH
+1246 KIREMRKQY

-1281 LTSRMTEEN
+1281 LTARMTEEN
-1290 RIGDGKPKFDKQV
+1290 RIGDGKPKFNKQV

-1429 GVGGQTLERLIDF
+1429 GVDGQTLERLIDF

-1460 LNEEGEP
+1460 LNEDGEP

-1525 IIAAEFKAL
+1525 VIAAEFKAL

-1542 LIRKAASVYAKEKVE
+1542 LIRKAASVYAQEKVE

-1612 REEMESARKYLGKF
+1612 REEMETARKYLGKF

-1640 IEALLESVELSNAPS
+1640 IESLLESVELSNAPS

-1669 KKMEEQGRTHN
+1669 KKMEEQGRAHN

-1733 EIRDKIVE
+1733 EIRDNIVE

-1766 GFSGFVWGH
+1766 GFSGFMWGH

-1879 NWNMAE
+1879 NWNMTE

-1927 QWVEAKPLT
+1927 QWVEPKPLT

-1942 EMLTLRGGYYPA
+1942 ELLTLRGGYYPA
-1954 KYDPASTQAAESG
+1954 KYDSASTQAAESG
-1967 NALSDIEDIKSA
+1967 NALTDIEDIKSA
-1979 VKMAANTRH
+1979 AKMAANTRH
-1988 SFTKDRAA
+1988 SFTKDRAE

-2017 IHDLTHREAVIDA
+2017 IHDITHREAVIDA

-2038 IDKAIRETLGAQAKQ
+2038 IDKAIRETLGAQAKR

-2064 GNTAPVKGFDKFSG
+2064 GNTAPVEGLDKYSG

-2097 VQLTGFIPAVAR
+2097 VQLTGFIPAVTR

-2226 EFERGSNTQKLF
+2226 AFERGSNTQKLF

-2263 KLTADLM
+2263 KLAANLM
-2270 MIYVVPTALTALMKS
+2270 MIYVVPTALTTLMKS

-2305 SFLLGLFVGGRELT
+2305 SFLLGLFVYGRELT

-2328 RFYGYT
+2328 RFYGYA
-2334 GPSGLRPIDDTFKL
+2334 GPSGLRPIDDGFKFV
-2348 AQQAVQ
+2348 QQAVQ

-2387 QALQDDETDNPA
+2387 EALQDDETDNPA
-2399 ALLFGYQS
+2399 ALLMGHQG

>member
-63 GGLTILPKRLS
+63 GGLSILPKRLS

-123 KNLNGLIVRSDLFG
+123 KNLNGLIARSDFFG

-146 KAAGTYYNRN
+146 KANGTYYNRN

-164 QHQREIDKYAPDAT
+164 ELQRDIDRYAPDAT

-195 ASYLVRN
+195 VSYLVRN
-202 PSLLFNTSAESLGQN
+202 PSLLFNTTAESLGQN

-233 GTVGFSSGA
+233 GTVGLSSGA
-242 QEYAAT
+242 QEYSAT

-254 KHAHELGGMTPT
+254 KHAGELGGMTPT

-276 DWMAEAKQKAW
+276 DWMEEARSKAW
-287 KRGISIGL
+287 KRGISVGA
-295 FDAATAGLA
+295 FDAATAGVA

-336 ATAQALTG
+336 AVAQAATG
-344 EYKPGDIIMEA
+344 EYNPSAIIMEA

-375 QMESRQAQAKAAEE
+375 KMESRQAQAKAAEE

-399 AVTSSR
+399 AVTRSR

-438 GRAAAVAQAMPDMA
+438 GRAAAIAQAMPDMA

-494 ITAAEAEEIRK
+494 MTAAEAEEIRK

-516 QADLTRH
+516 QADLARH

-550 TATGIMDGAQAEAN
+550 TAAGTMDAAQAEAN
-564 ATLYARAV
+564 ATLYARAI

-695 RIPDIVSDYGAIRDD
+695 RIPDIVSNYGAIRDD

-774 EAGISHKETVPDNS
+774 EAGISHKETASDNS
-788 TPNADT
+788 TPNTDA
-794 NQDILFQSATEEQRQ
+794 NQDILFQ
-809 FSETATQY
+809 
-817 GGKAAYDQAKA
+817 GGA
-828 DGKTELTYRQ
+828 
-838 WIQVRT
+838 
-844 PAFKA
+844 
-849 WFGDWE
+849 
-855 NDPNNAS
+855 
-862 KVVNPETGEPLVVYH
+862 
-877 GTDAEFNVF
+877 
-886 DRSKAGSNTDNGMR
+886 
-900 GKGFY
+900 
-905 MATDRR
+905 
-911 TAEGYGNRLIESFT
+911 
-925 DLKNPFYPSDF
+925 
-936 ESAEAIAQYLTEK
+936 
-949 LEAKGFDEYT
+949 
-959 VDEAMFKIRDGRF
+959 
-972 TVGQSYSGTFA
+972 
-983 GILKDAG
+983 
-990 FDGVVYQ
+990 
-997 KAEEVIAFRPNQIK
+997 
-1011 SATDNTGAFS
+1011 
-1021 PENDSI
+1021 
-1027 LYQGGTDRGMFSRE
+1027 DRGMFSRE

-1083 TGQERQ
+1083 TEQERQ

-1146 RRFCSWLKQ
+1146 RRFRSWLKQ

-1178 FASDEQIQQTQYING
+1178 FASDEQIQQAQYING

-1212 QYRHNTERA
+1212 QYRHNAERA

-1246 KIREMRKQH
+1246 KIREMRKQY

-1268 SIMSQPVYRAWQL
+1268 SIMRQPVYRAWQL
-1281 LTSRMTEEN
+1281 LTARMTEEN

-1323 EMISQFGLDPK
+1323 EMVSQFGLDPK

-1348 KTNGRSIDGMIE
+1348 KTNGRSIDRMIE

-1387 EMRGTKRYSSAYV
+1387 EMRGTKRYSSAHV

-1429 GVGGQTLERLIDF
+1429 GVDGQTLERLIDF

-1460 LNEEGEP
+1460 LNEDGEP
-1467 VFSGGEDLIRAL
+1467 VFTGGEDLIRAL

-1489 EETAYLNI
+1489 EETAYLNV

-1534 SKATGAAS
+1534 SKATGSAN
-1542 LIRKAASVYAKEKVE
+1542 LIRKAASVYAQEKVE

-1612 REEMESARKYLGKF
+1612 REEMESARKYLSKF

-1631 SIDIEYREQ
+1631 SIDIEYSEQ

-1669 KKMEEQGRTHN
+1669 KKMEEQGRAHN

-1757 ANNIERVED
+1757 ANNIERMED
-1766 GFSGFVWGH
+1766 GFSGFMWGH

-1879 NWNMAE
+1879 NWNMTE

-1942 EMLTLRGGYYPA
+1942 ELLTLRGGYYPA
-1954 KYDPASTQAAESG
+1954 KYDSASTQAAESG

-1979 VKMAANTRH
+1979 AKMAANTRH
-1988 SFTKDRAA
+1988 SFTKDRAG

-2017 IHDLTHREAVIDA
+2017 IHDITHREAVIDA

-2064 GNTAPVKGFDKFSG
+2064 GNTAPVEGLDKYAG

-2084 SMTGLGFNVVSAA
+2084 SMAGLAFNIVSAIL
-2097 VQLTGFIPAVAR
+2097 QSTGFVPAVAR

-2121 YTTHPIKATQSAM
+2121 YTTNPIKATQSAM

-2192 AKAMDSGKDLDT
+2192 AKAMDSGEDLDT

-2226 EFERGSNTQKLF
+2226 KFERGSNTQKLF

-2251 GFVEA
+2251 GFVEV

-2263 KLTADLM
+2263 KLAADLM

-2305 SFLLGLFVGGRELT
+2305 SFLLGLFVYGRELT
-2319 QLANIATGD
+2319 QLANIVTGD
-2328 RFYGYT
+2328 RFYGYA
-2334 GPSGLRPIDDTFKL
+2334 GPSGLRPIDDAFKFV
-2348 AQQAVQ
+2348 QQAAQ
-2354 GEFDSAFVR
+2354 GEIDHAFVR
-2363 ASVNLLGDAFGLPS
+2363 ASINLLGDIFGLPS

-2387 QALQDDETDNPA
+2387 EALQNDETDNPA
-2399 ALLFGYQS
+2399 ALLMGHQG

>member
-11 RAALLTSFGVN
+11 RAALLASFGVN

-28 INRKAASLKVPVG
+28 INRKAAKLNVPVG
-41 VVKEMPQTA
+41 VIKEMPQTT
-50 NSRLKLDQIEAQI
+50 NTRMKLNEIEAQV
-63 GGLTILPKRLS
+63 GGLSILPQRLS
-74 DPEFS
+74 DQEFS
-79 DIAHDDISQLSE
+79 DLSHDDIGELSE
-91 IERKRGVMTAGKED
+91 IERKAGVLRAAPEDGFFTDIGKS
-105 NFFVDLYRSV
+105 LK
-115 ARGWYTGK
+115 RGWLTAE
-123 KNLNGLIVRSDLFG
+123 KNFNGMFMRSDVFG
-137 LEKQREAAA
+137 LNRQREAAA
-146 KAAGTYYNRN
+146 KANGVYYNRE
-156 LDIAQQQA
+156 LDIAHSQA
-164 QHQREIDKYAPDAT
+164 KLQRDIDRYAPDAT
-178 LQRQQR
+178 LQNQQR
-184 ELGSQTTLSGS
+184 GLAEQKTLAG
-195 ASYLVRN
+195 AAGYLVKN
-202 PSLLFNTSAESLGQN
+202 PTLLLNTSAESLGQN
-217 ALGLAAGAATG
+217 ALGLVAGLSTG
-228 GLAAV
+228 GIATI
-233 GTVGFSSGA
+233 GTVGASSGA

-248 MEEVLE
+248 MEEMLNE
-254 KHAHELGGMTPT
+254 HAHELGGMTET
-266 ERYAY
+266 QKYAY
-271 ALSRE
+271 ALTRQ
-276 DWMAEAKQKAW
+276 DWMEEAKKKAW
-287 KRGISIGL
+287 KRGIAIGL

-355 FAEIPTGAFEARSNY
+355 FAELPTGAFEARSNY
-370 KEARA
+370 KSARA
-375 QMESRQAQAKAAEE
+375 KVEERAAQVQAAEQ
-389 ARAHLKEQAM
+389 ARARLKEQAQ
-399 AVTSSR
+399 AVTNSR
-405 MTQRD
+405 LTKRA
-410 PDKQAAFVNDVYGE
+410 PDVQASYVNDVYA
-424 DQKIYFDGGALMQS
+424 DNQKIYFDGGALMQS
-438 GRAAAVAQAMPDMA
+438 GRAAAVAQAMPDIA
-452 AKIQEAAE
+452 ARIQEAAE

-486 IAMETPDS
+486 IVMETPDS
-494 ITAAEAEEIRK
+494 MTAAEAEEIRK
-505 SGFDA
+505 AGFDA

-516 QADLTRH
+516 QADLARH
-523 QEEQAQAEQDRRV
+523 QEEQAQEEQDRRA

-542 KEEAKAQL
+542 KEETKAQL
-550 TATGIMDGAQAEAN
+550 AATGVMDSAQAEAN

-572 ETLAGRLNMG
+572 EALAGRLNMG

-629 LWNGNNKAEA
+629 LWNGTSNAHAIFTEMTGSKTENA
-639 VFWTNGNPRL
+639 
-649 AGEFP
+649 FP
-654 ALEGYSHSVSKAD
+654 ELHGYSYSIDRSAVK
-667 INHIKKEHGDAQAE
+667 HIKNQHGNAQTE
-681 AARGQIAITDKDIA
+681 ANRGQVAITEKDIQKIGDILRDYDDVA
-695 RIPDIVSDYGAIRDD
+695 YEDIPGTNNRRFA
-710 LVSEQGSKR
+710 
-719 IMFAKSFDDGTVV
+719 FAKQFDDGLIV
-732 YLGQVSRKKKDIKTV
+732 YLADSSKKRRDLRTV
-747 SMWKYPSA
+747 SMWKYPQSA
-755 IDEQRAIEIAVTSN
+755 NAQDVLQHAVSLSN
-769 QTFGT
+769 LTPKAEG
-774 EAGISHKETVPDNS
+774 GISHNPNS
-788 TPNADT
+788 TPNTDA

-809 FSETATQY
+809 FDETAMQY
-817 GGKAAYDQAKA
+817 GGEAAYDQAKA
-828 DGKTELTYRQ
+828 DGETELTYHQ
-838 WIQVRT
+838 WVQVRT

-1073 DLTAKPAENL
+1073 DLTAKSAENL
-1083 TGQERQ
+1083 TEQERQ

-1106 AAWDAMSLNEQ
+1106 TAWDAMSLNEQ

-1146 RRFCSWLKQ
+1146 RRFRSWLKQ
-1155 VYQSLKNLNVELT
+1155 VYQSLKSLNVELT

-1193 MTPMFEDAAQ
+1193 MTPMFKDAAQ

-1212 QYRHNTERA
+1212 QYRHNAERA

-1246 KIREMRKQH
+1246 KIRDMRKQY

-1268 SIMSQPVYRAWQL
+1268 SIMRQPVYRAWQL
-1281 LTSRMTEEN
+1281 LTARMTEEN
-1290 RIGDGKPKFDKQV
+1290 RIGDGKPKFSKQV

-1348 KTNGRSIDGMIE
+1348 KTNGRSIDSIIE

-1377 PRDFEERFFD
+1377 SRDFEERFFD

-1429 GVGGQTLERLIDF
+1429 GVDGQTLERLIDF

-1460 LNEEGEP
+1460 LNEDGEP

-1489 EETAYLNI
+1489 EETAYLNV

-1534 SKATGAAS
+1534 SKATGAAN
-1542 LIRKAASVYAKEKVE
+1542 LIRKAASVYAQEKVE

-1612 REEMESARKYLGKF
+1612 REEMESARKYLSKF

-1655 LKDLDKRTSLLQFV
+1655 LKDLDKRTSMLQFV
-1669 KKMEEQGRTHN
+1669 KKMEEQGRAHN

-1741 SIRDNAR
+1741 SIRENAR

-1766 GFSGFVWGH
+1766 GFSGFMWGH

-1826 LNDNLTHREYWRN
+1826 LNDKLGFKEYWN
-1839 AEYQIGGQKF
+1839 KGKDYIGLGRLN
-1849 TRRQLFAIALNL
+1849 RRQLFAIALNM

-1872 GGHGSVR
+1872 GGHGNVR
-1879 NWNMAE
+1879 NWKQDHVLGALQDLTKAE
-1885 VMDAMQNLTSKEWQA
+1885 WEA

-1954 KYDPASTQAAESG
+1954 KYDSASTQAAESG

-1979 VKMAANTRH
+1979 AKMAANTRH

-1996 AVKNRP
+1996 AVENRP

-2038 IDKAIRETLGAQAKQ
+2038 IDKAIRETLGTQAKK

-2064 GNTAPVKGFDKFSG
+2064 GNTAPVDGLDKYSG

-2084 SMTGLGFNVVSAA
+2084 SMTRLGFNIVSAA
-2097 VQLTGFIPAVAR
+2097 VQVTGFIPAVAR

-2226 EFERGSNTQKLF
+2226 GFERGSNTQKLF

-2263 KLTADLM
+2263 KLAADLM

-2285 ALIPGDDDDD
+2285 ALIPGDDDED

-2305 SFLLGLFVGGRELT
+2305 SFLLGLFVGGREMA
-2319 QLANIATGD
+2319 QLANIITGD
-2328 RFYGYT
+2328 RFYGYA
-2334 GPSGLRPIDDTFKL
+2334 GPSGLRPIDDTYKF
-2348 AQQAVQ
+2348 AQQAAQ

-2387 QALQDDETDNPA
+2387 EALQDDETDNPA
-2399 ALLFGYQS
+2399 ALLMGHQG

>member
-1 MADTNDIQKR
+1 MADINDIQKR

-50 NSRLKLDQIEAQI
+50 NTRMKLNEIEAQV
-63 GGLTILPKRLS
+63 GGLSILPKRLS

-79 DIAHDDISQLSE
+79 DLSHDDIGELSE
-91 IERKRGVMTAGKED
+91 IERKAGVLRAAPEDGFFTDIGKS
-105 NFFVDLYRSV
+105 LK
-115 ARGWYTGK
+115 RGWLTAE
-123 KNLNGLIVRSDLFG
+123 KNFNGMFMRSDAFG
-137 LEKQREAAA
+137 LNRQREAAA
-146 KAAGTYYNRN
+146 KANGVYYNRE
-156 LDIAQQQA
+156 LDIAHSQA
-164 QHQREIDKYAPDAT
+164 KLQRDIDRYAPDAT
-178 LQRQQR
+178 LQKQQR
-184 ELGSQTTLSGS
+184 GLAEQKTLAG
-195 ASYLVRN
+195 AAGYLVKN
-202 PSLLFNTSAESLGQN
+202 PTLLLNTSAESLGQN
-217 ALGLAAGAATG
+217 ALGLVAGVATG
-228 GLAAV
+228 GWTAV
-233 GTVGFSSGA
+233 GTVGASSGA

-248 MEEVLE
+248 MEEMLNE
-254 KHAHELGGMTPT
+254 HAHELGGMTPT

-271 ALSRE
+271 ALHRE
-276 DWMAEAKQKAW
+276 DWMAEAKKKAW

-355 FAEIPTGAFEARSNY
+355 FAELPTGAFEARSNY

-375 QMESRQAQAKAAEE
+375 KVEERAAQAQAAEQ
-389 ARAHLKEQAM
+389 ARARLKEQAQ
-399 AVTSSR
+399 AVTNSR
-405 MTQRD
+405 LTKRD

-438 GRAAAVAQAMPDMA
+438 GRAAAVAKAMPDMA

-466 MTRGDFHA
+466 ITRGDFHA

-494 ITAAEAEEIRK
+494 MTAAEAEEIRK

-536 AEFEAF
+536 AEFKAF

-572 ETLAGRLNMG
+572 EALAGRLNMG

-602 DGVLNQALASNPPRG
+602 DGVLNQSASAMKSTEANLQRG
-617 WVHSE
+617 R
-622 NPQDAAD
+622 DAM
-629 LWNGNNKAEA
+629 NKALIE
-639 VFWTNGNPRL
+639 
-649 AGEFP
+649 
-654 ALEGYSHSVSKAD
+654 KAD
-667 INHIKKEHGDAQAE
+667 QKRAMYRSDTGWIDFVWGSEGVLKANGKTKGAMGLAHIIESRMRKDGMSYQDVAE
-681 AARGQIAITDKDIA
+681 MLTMQITDTIA
-695 RIPDIVSDYGAIRDD
+695 KGGSSRIYSNGKSESMFIEHNGYRATLVRNKGSNGWLMNAFELHQGGDTGKSNDSKVSTHDQTTRHRSEVGAPDV
-710 LVSEQGSKR
+710 L
-719 IMFAKSFDDGTVV
+719 
-732 YLGQVSRKKKDIKTV
+732 
-747 SMWKYPSA
+747 
-755 IDEQRAIEIAVTSN
+755 N
-769 QTFGT
+769 
-774 EAGISHKETVPDNS
+774 NS

-794 NQDILFQSATEEQRQ
+794 NQDIL
-809 FSETATQY
+809 
-817 GGKAAYDQAKA
+817 
-828 DGKTELTYRQ
+828 
-838 WIQVRT
+838 
-844 PAFKA
+844 
-849 WFGDWE
+849 
-855 NDPNNAS
+855 
-862 KVVNPETGEPLVVYH
+862 
-877 GTDAEFNVF
+877 
-886 DRSKAGSNTDNGMR
+886 
-900 GKGFY
+900 
-905 MATDRR
+905 
-911 TAEGYGNRLIESFT
+911 
-925 DLKNPFYPSDF
+925 
-936 ESAEAIAQYLTEK
+936 
-949 LEAKGFDEYT
+949 
-959 VDEAMFKIRDGRF
+959 
-972 TVGQSYSGTFA
+972 
-983 GILKDAG
+983 
-990 FDGVVYQ
+990 
-997 KAEEVIAFRPNQIK
+997 
-1011 SATDNTGAFS
+1011 
-1021 PENDSI
+1021 
-1027 LYQGGTDRGMFSRE
+1027 YQGGADRGMFSRE

-1083 TGQERQ
+1083 TEQERQ

-1146 RRFCSWLKQ
+1146 RRFRSWLKQ
-1155 VYQSLKNLNVELT
+1155 VYQSLKSLNVELT

-1178 FASDEQIQQTQYING
+1178 FASDDQIQQAQYING

-1203 AGMDDTDYA
+1203 AGMDDADYV
-1212 QYRHNTERA
+1212 QYRHNAERA
-1221 TAEAQDDLTA
+1221 TAEAQDNLTA

-1246 KIREMRKQH
+1246 KIREMRKQY

-1263 MAARG
+1263 MAARS

-1281 LTSRMTEEN
+1281 LTARMTEEN
-1290 RIGDGKPKFDKQV
+1290 RIGDGKPKFNKQV

-1348 KTNGRSIDGMIE
+1348 KTNGRSIDSMIE

-1400 PHEQKAGDHV
+1400 PHEKKAGDHV

-1429 GVGGQTLERLIDF
+1429 GVNGQTLERLIDF

-1460 LNEEGEP
+1460 LNEDGEP

-1479 TEAQPPQEAI
+1479 TEAKPPQEAI
-1489 EETAYLNI
+1489 EETAYLNV

-1525 IIAAEFKAL
+1525 VIASEFKAL

-1612 REEMESARKYLGKF
+1612 REEMESARKYLSKF

-1669 KKMEEQGRTHN
+1669 KKMEEQGRAHN
-1680 IDAEYIAEIQA
+1680 IDTEYIAEIQA

-1766 GFSGFVWGH
+1766 GFSGFMWGH

-1826 LNDNLTHREYWRN
+1826 LNDNLTHREYWRS

-1942 EMLTLRGGYYPA
+1942 ELLTLRGGYYPA
-1954 KYDPASTQAAESG
+1954 KYDSASTQAAESG
-1967 NALSDIEDIKSA
+1967 NALTDIEDIKSA

-1988 SFTKDRAA
+1988 SFTKDRAE

-2038 IDKAIRETLGAQAKQ
+2038 IDKAIREILGAQAKQ

-2064 GNTAPVKGFDKFSG
+2064 GNTAPVKGIDKYAG

-2097 VQLTGFIPAVAR
+2097 VQITGFIPAVAR

-2115 WAGLSQ
+2115 WTGLSQ
-2121 YTTHPIKATQSAM
+2121 YTTHPIKATKAAM

-2173 WLMMK
+2173 WLMLK
-2178 MQQVV
+2178 IQQIV

-2226 EFERGSNTQKLF
+2226 AFERGSNTQKLF

-2263 KLTADLM
+2263 KLAANLI
-2270 MIYVVPTALTALMKS
+2270 MIYVVPTALTTLMKS
-2285 ALIPGDDDDD
+2285 ALIPGDDDD

-2305 SFLLGLFVGGRELT
+2305 SFLLGLFVYGRELT

-2328 RFYGYT
+2328 RFYGYA
-2334 GPSGLRPIDDTFKL
+2334 GPSGLRPIDDGFKFV
-2348 AQQAVQ
+2348 QQAVQ
-2354 GEFDSAFVR
+2354 GEFDSAFVK

-2387 QALQDDETDNPA
+2387 NALQDDETDNPA
-2399 ALLFGYQS
+2399 ALLMGHQG

>member
-28 INRKAASLKVPVG
+28 INRKAAGLKVPVG
-41 VVKEMPQTA
+41 VVKAMPETA
-50 NSRLKLDQIEAQI
+50 NSRLKLNQIEAQI
-63 GGLTILPKRLS
+63 GGLSILPNRLS

-91 IERKRGVMTAGKED
+91 IERKRGVMTAGRED

-123 KNLNGLIVRSDLFG
+123 KNLNGLIARSDFFG

-146 KAAGTYYNRN
+146 KANGTYYNRN

-164 QHQREIDKYAPDAT
+164 ELQRDIDRYAPDAT

-195 ASYLVRN
+195 VSYLVRN
-202 PSLLFNTSAESLGQN
+202 PSLLFNTTAESLGQN

-233 GTVGFSSGA
+233 GTVGLSSGA
-242 QEYAAT
+242 QEYSAT

-271 ALSRE
+271 ALTRE
-276 DWMAEAKQKAW
+276 DWMEEARSKAW
-287 KRGISIGL
+287 KRGISVGV
-295 FDAATAGLA
+295 FDAATAGVA

-336 ATAQALTG
+336 AVAQAATG
-344 EYKPGDIIMEA
+344 EYNPSAIIMEA

-399 AVTSSR
+399 AVTRSR

-466 MTRGDFHA
+466 ITRGDFHA

-494 ITAAEAEEIRK
+494 MTAAEAEEIRK

-516 QADLTRH
+516 QADLARH
-523 QEEQAQAEQDRRV
+523 QEEQSQAEQDRRV

-550 TATGIMDGAQAEAN
+550 TAAGTMDAAQAEAN

-629 LWNGNNKAEA
+629 LWNGTSNAHA
-639 VFWTNGNPRL
+639 VFTEMNGSKTEN
-649 AGEFP
+649 AFP
-654 ALEGYSHSVSKAD
+654 ELYGYSYSIDRSAVK
-667 INHIKKEHGDAQAE
+667 HIKNQHGNAQTE
-681 AARGQIAITDKDIA
+681 ANRGQVAITEKDIQKIGDILRDYDDVA
-695 RIPDIVSDYGAIRDD
+695 YEDIPGTNNRRFA
-710 LVSEQGSKR
+710 
-719 IMFAKSFDDGTVV
+719 FAKQFDDGLIV
-732 YLGQVSRKKKDIKTV
+732 YLADSSKKRRDLRTV
-747 SMWKYPSA
+747 SMWKYPQSA
-755 IDEQRAIEIAVTSN
+755 NAQDVLQHAVSLSN
-769 QTFGT
+769 LTP
-774 EAGISHKETVPDNS
+774 EAEGGISHDSNS
-788 TPNADT
+788 TPNTEA
-794 NQDILFQSATEEQRQ
+794 NQDL
-809 FSETATQY
+809 
-817 GGKAAYDQAKA
+817 
-828 DGKTELTYRQ
+828 
-838 WIQVRT
+838 
-844 PAFKA
+844 
-849 WFGDWE
+849 
-855 NDPNNAS
+855 
-862 KVVNPETGEPLVVYH
+862 
-877 GTDAEFNVF
+877 
-886 DRSKAGSNTDNGMR
+886 
-900 GKGFY
+900 
-905 MATDRR
+905 
-911 TAEGYGNRLIESFT
+911 
-925 DLKNPFYPSDF
+925 
-936 ESAEAIAQYLTEK
+936 
-949 LEAKGFDEYT
+949 
-959 VDEAMFKIRDGRF
+959 
-972 TVGQSYSGTFA
+972 
-983 GILKDAG
+983 
-990 FDGVVYQ
+990 
-997 KAEEVIAFRPNQIK
+997 
-1011 SATDNTGAFS
+1011 
-1021 PENDSI
+1021 
-1027 LYQGGTDRGMFSRE
+1027 LYQGGADRGMFSRE

-1083 TGQERQ
+1083 TEQERQ

-1146 RRFCSWLKQ
+1146 RRFRSWLKQ

-1168 DEVRSVFDRM
+1168 DEVRNVFDRM
-1178 FASDEQIQQTQYING
+1178 FASDEQIQQAQYING

-1212 QYRHNTERA
+1212 QYRHNAERA

-1246 KIREMRKQH
+1246 KIREMRKQY

-1281 LTSRMTEEN
+1281 LTARMTEEN
-1290 RIGDGKPKFDKQV
+1290 RIGDSKPKFSKQV

-1429 GVGGQTLERLIDF
+1429 GVDGQTLERLIDF

-1460 LNEEGEP
+1460 LNEDGEP
-1467 VFSGGEDLIRAL
+1467 VFTGGEDLIRAL

-1534 SKATGAAS
+1534 SKATGSAN
-1542 LIRKAASVYAKEKVE
+1542 LIRKAASVYAQEKVE

-1576 AKASMEAFRKGD
+1576 AKASQDAFRKGD

-1612 REEMESARKYLGKF
+1612 REEMAKARKYLSKF

-1655 LKDLDKRTSLLQFV
+1655 LKDLDRRTSLLQFV
-1669 KKMEEQGRTHN
+1669 RKMEEQGRAHN

-1757 ANNIERVED
+1757 ANNIERMED
-1766 GFSGFVWGH
+1766 GFSGFMWGH

-1790 AGAFWNYFI
+1790 AGAFWSYFI

-1879 NWNMAE
+1879 NWNMPE
-1885 VMDAMQNLTSKEWQA
+1885 VMDAMQHLTSKEWQA

-1927 QWVEAKPLT
+1927 QWIEAKPLT

-1942 EMLTLRGGYYPA
+1942 ELLTLRGGYYPA

-1967 NALSDIEDIKSA
+1967 NALSDIEDIKNA

-1996 AVKNRP
+1996 AVENRP

-2053 QLNKALEDIAR
+2053 KLNKALEDIAR
-2064 GNTAPVKGFDKFSG
+2064 GNTAPVNGFDKFSG

-2097 VQLTGFIPAVAR
+2097 VQITGFIPAVAR

-2115 WAGLSQ
+2115 WVGLSQ
-2121 YTTHPIKATQSAM
+2121 YTTHPIKATRTAM

-2167 LNKYSY
+2167 LTQYSY

-2178 MQQVV
+2178 IQQVV

-2263 KLTADLM
+2263 KLAADLM

-2305 SFLLGLFVGGRELT
+2305 SFLLGLFVFGREMT

-2328 RFYGYT
+2328 RFYGYA
-2334 GPSGLRPIDDTFKL
+2334 GPSGLRPFDDAFKFV
-2348 AQQAVQ
+2348 QQAVQ
-2354 GEFDSAFVR
+2354 GEFDSTFVR

-2387 QALQDDETDNPA
+2387 KALQDDETDNPA
-2399 ALLFGYQS
+2399 ALLFGYQG

>member
-50 NSRLKLDQIEAQI
+50 NTRLKLDQIEAQI
-63 GGLTILPKRLS
+63 GGLSILPQRLS

-115 ARGWYTGK
+115 SRGWYTGK
-123 KNLNGLIVRSDLFG
+123 KNLNGLIARSDLFG

-195 ASYLVRN
+195 ASYLFRN

-233 GTVGFSSGA
+233 GTVGLSSGA
-242 QEYAAT
+242 QEYSAT

-276 DWMAEAKQKAW
+276 DWMAEAKKKAW

-344 EYKPGDIIMEA
+344 EYKPSDIIMEA
-355 FAEIPTGAFEARSNY
+355 FAELPTGAFEARSNY

-375 QMESRQAQAKAAEE
+375 KVEERAAQAQAAEQ
-389 ARAHLKEQAM
+389 ARARLKEQAQ
-399 AVTSSR
+399 AVTNSR
-405 MTQRD
+405 LTKRD

-438 GRAAAVAQAMPDMA
+438 GRTAAVAQAMPDMA

-466 MTRGDFHA
+466 ITRGEFHA

-494 ITAAEAEEIRK
+494 MTAAEAEEIRK

-550 TATGIMDGAQAEAN
+550 AATGVMDTAQAEAN

-572 ETLAGRLNMG
+572 EALAGRLNMG

-602 DGVLNQALASNPPRG
+602 DGVLNQSASAMKSTEANLQRG
-617 WVHSE
+617 R
-622 NPQDAAD
+622 DAM
-629 LWNGNNKAEA
+629 NKALIE
-639 VFWTNGNPRL
+639 
-649 AGEFP
+649 
-654 ALEGYSHSVSKAD
+654 KAD
-667 INHIKKEHGDAQAE
+667 QKRAMYRSDTGWIDFVWGSEGVLKANGKTKGAMGLAHIIESRMRKDEMSYQDVAE
-681 AARGQIAITDKDIA
+681 MLTMQITDTIA
-695 RIPDIVSDYGAIRDD
+695 KGGSSRIYSNGKSESMFIEHNGYRATLVRNKGSNGWLMNAFELHQGGDTGKSNDSKVSTHDQTTRHRSEVGAPDV
-710 LVSEQGSKR
+710 L
-719 IMFAKSFDDGTVV
+719 
-732 YLGQVSRKKKDIKTV
+732 
-747 SMWKYPSA
+747 
-755 IDEQRAIEIAVTSN
+755 N
-769 QTFGT
+769 
-774 EAGISHKETVPDNS
+774 NS
-788 TPNADT
+788 THNADT
-794 NQDILFQSATEEQRQ
+794 NQDIL
-809 FSETATQY
+809 
-817 GGKAAYDQAKA
+817 
-828 DGKTELTYRQ
+828 
-838 WIQVRT
+838 
-844 PAFKA
+844 
-849 WFGDWE
+849 
-855 NDPNNAS
+855 
-862 KVVNPETGEPLVVYH
+862 
-877 GTDAEFNVF
+877 
-886 DRSKAGSNTDNGMR
+886 
-900 GKGFY
+900 
-905 MATDRR
+905 
-911 TAEGYGNRLIESFT
+911 
-925 DLKNPFYPSDF
+925 
-936 ESAEAIAQYLTEK
+936 
-949 LEAKGFDEYT
+949 
-959 VDEAMFKIRDGRF
+959 
-972 TVGQSYSGTFA
+972 
-983 GILKDAG
+983 
-990 FDGVVYQ
+990 
-997 KAEEVIAFRPNQIK
+997 
-1011 SATDNTGAFS
+1011 
-1021 PENDSI
+1021 
-1027 LYQGGTDRGMFSRE
+1027 YQGGADRGMFSRE

-1073 DLTAKPAENL
+1073 DLTTKPAENL

-1106 AAWDAMSLNEQ
+1106 TAWDAMSLNEQ

-1146 RRFCSWLKQ
+1146 RRFRSWLKQ

-1212 QYRHNTERA
+1212 QYRHNAERA

-1246 KIREMRKQH
+1246 KIREMRKQY

-1263 MAARG
+1263 MAVRG

-1281 LTSRMTEEN
+1281 LTARMTEEN
-1290 RIGDGKPKFDKQV
+1290 RIGDGKPKFNKQV
-1303 DAAHDSLFE
+1303 NAAHDSLFE

-1348 KTNGRSIDGMIE
+1348 KTNGRSIDSMIE

-1400 PHEQKAGDHV
+1400 PHEQKASDHV

-1429 GVGGQTLERLIDF
+1429 GVDGQKLERLIDF

-1460 LNEEGEP
+1460 LNEDGEP

-1489 EETAYLNI
+1489 EETAYLNV

-1534 SKATGAAS
+1534 SKATGSAN
-1542 LIRKAASVYAKEKVE
+1542 LIRKAASVYAQEKVE

-1588 IPTAATQKRNQLLQ
+1588 ILTAATQKRNQLLQ

-1669 KKMEEQGRTHN
+1669 KKMEEQGRAHN

-1726 RDKRTYQ
+1726 SDKYTYQ

-1766 GFSGFVWGH
+1766 GFSGFMWGH

-1826 LNDNLTHREYWRN
+1826 LNDNLTHREYWRS

-1954 KYDPASTQAAESG
+1954 KYDSASTQAAESG
-1967 NALSDIEDIKSA
+1967 NALTDIEDIKSA
-1979 VKMAANTRH
+1979 AKMAANTRH

-2017 IHDLTHREAVIDA
+2017 IHDITHREAVIDA

-2053 QLNKALEDIAR
+2053 KLNKALEDIAR
-2064 GNTAPVKGFDKFSG
+2064 GNTAPVEGFDEYSG

-2084 SMTGLGFNVVSAA
+2084 SMAGLAFNIVSAIL
-2097 VQLTGFIPAVAR
+2097 QSTGFIPAVAR

-2115 WAGLSQ
+2115 WVGLSQ
-2121 YTTHPIKATQSAM
+2121 FTTHPIKATRTAM

-2167 LNKYSY
+2167 LTKYSY
-2173 WLMMK
+2173 WLMLK
-2178 MQQVV
+2178 IQQIV

-2263 KLTADLM
+2263 KLAANLI
-2270 MIYVVPTALTALMKS
+2270 MIYVIPNALNAMIRS
-2285 ALIPGDDDDD
+2285 ALIPGDDDED

-2305 SFLLGLFVGGRELT
+2305 SFLLGLFVGGRELA
-2319 QLANIATGD
+2319 QLANIITGD

-2334 GPSGLRPIDDTFKL
+2334 GPSGLRPIDDTYKF
-2348 AQQAVQ
+2348 AQQAAQ
-2354 GEFDSAFVR
+2354 GEIDHAFVR
-2363 ASVNLLGDAFGLPS
+2363 ASINLLGDVFGLPS

-2387 QALQDDETDNPA
+2387 EALQDDETDNPA
-2399 ALLFGYQS
+2399 ALLMGHQG

>member
-1 MADTNDIQKR
+1 MADLNKLIQDTSAKAEELR
-11 RAALLTSFGVN
+11 QAKIRFDAAHGGN
-22 PDEVAE
+22 PDETAE
-28 INRKAASLKVPVG
+28 QIRTARQFAVPVG
-41 VVKEMPQTA
+41 VVQAMPEEMKRRKRAAQLNGILGNNSALLKHMSSTPHFPLLSKDDLEKLNEIGTIAQDRKQGTEGYTTQLDRDFVNWAQRNFGDAGGDVARVSVQAPATVMKGVTGGIVGMNAGFNQFLSDWTPLGAIPFVRDYLNNQARQGMIDSAVMQSGAQANYRTTLAKDFGSGLNSAGATLPGLAGTVATGNPVFMMGYGGMQTGLTEYNNA
-50 NSRLKLDQIEAQI
+50 RQAGLDRSSAFSYGLGQGGIEAATEILPSKAMSKMFSGGSIGKAALRYLGSDVLGEQIATHAQDYNQAAIIDSLKNKNWQQDYENSRWDALRGTFVSSLA
-63 GGLTILPKRLS
+63 
-74 DPEFS
+74 
-79 DIAHDDISQLSE
+79 IAGVNAGAGRITHQASE
-91 IERKRGVMTAGKED
+91 LAKAYIAERKA
-105 NFFVDLYRSV
+105 
-115 ARGWYTGK
+115 
-123 KNLNGLIVRSDLFG
+123 
-137 LEKQREAAA
+137 REAAA
-146 KAAGTYYNRN
+146 FKQN
-156 LDIAQQQA
+156 LNIQS
-164 QHQREIDKYAPDAT
+164 DA
-178 LQRQQR
+178 
-184 ELGSQTTLSGS
+184 
-195 ASYLVRN
+195 V
-202 PSLLFNTSAESLGQN
+202 
-217 ALGLAAGAATG
+217 
-228 GLAAV
+228 
-233 GTVGFSSGA
+233 SS
-242 QEYAAT
+242 
-248 MEEVLE
+248 
-254 KHAHELGGMTPT
+254 
-266 ERYAY
+266 
-271 ALSRE
+271 S
-276 DWMAEAKQKAW
+276 
-287 KRGISIGL
+287 
-295 FDAATAGLA
+295 
-304 GRLLGGATGK
+304 K
-314 LSAAARTAGEAGIQ
+314 LT
-328 AGGGAAGE
+328 
-336 ATAQALTG
+336 
-344 EYKPGDIIMEA
+344 
-355 FAEIPTGAFEARSNY
+355 ARSP
-370 KEARA
+370 E
-375 QMESRQAQAKAAEE
+375 
-389 ARAHLKEQAM
+389 L
-399 AVTSSR
+399 
-405 MTQRD
+405 
-410 PDKQAAFVNDVYGE
+410 QAAYINDVYAGN
-424 DQKIYFDGGALMQS
+424 QKIYFDGGALMQS

-474 RLTQEDQNALAE
+474 RLTQEDQNVLAE

-494 ITAAEAEEIRK
+494 MTASEAEEIRK

-550 TATGIMDGAQAEAN
+550 AATGIMDTAQAEAN

-572 ETLAGRLNMG
+572 ETLADRLNMG

-589 YGGLNVVGESLID
+589 YGGLNVIGESLID
-602 DGVLNQALASNPPRG
+602 DGVLNQSASAMKSTEANLQRG
-617 WVHSE
+617 R
-622 NPQDAAD
+622 DAM
-629 LWNGNNKAEA
+629 NKALIE
-639 VFWTNGNPRL
+639 
-649 AGEFP
+649 
-654 ALEGYSHSVSKAD
+654 KAD
-667 INHIKKEHGDAQAE
+667 QKRAMYRSDTGWIDFVWGSEGVLKANGKTKGAMGLAHIIESRMRKDEMSYQDVAE
-681 AARGQIAITDKDIA
+681 MLTMQITDTIA
-695 RIPDIVSDYGAIRDD
+695 KGGSSRIYSNGKSESMFIEHNGYRATLVRNKGSNGWLMNAFELHQGGDTGKSNDSKVSTHDQTTRHRSEVGAPDV
-710 LVSEQGSKR
+710 L
-719 IMFAKSFDDGTVV
+719 
-732 YLGQVSRKKKDIKTV
+732 
-747 SMWKYPSA
+747 
-755 IDEQRAIEIAVTSN
+755 N
-769 QTFGT
+769 
-774 EAGISHKETVPDNS
+774 NS
-788 TPNADT
+788 TPNTDT
-794 NQDILFQSATEEQRQ
+794 NQDIL
-809 FSETATQY
+809 
-817 GGKAAYDQAKA
+817 
-828 DGKTELTYRQ
+828 
-838 WIQVRT
+838 
-844 PAFKA
+844 
-849 WFGDWE
+849 
-855 NDPNNAS
+855 
-862 KVVNPETGEPLVVYH
+862 
-877 GTDAEFNVF
+877 
-886 DRSKAGSNTDNGMR
+886 
-900 GKGFY
+900 
-905 MATDRR
+905 
-911 TAEGYGNRLIESFT
+911 
-925 DLKNPFYPSDF
+925 
-936 ESAEAIAQYLTEK
+936 
-949 LEAKGFDEYT
+949 
-959 VDEAMFKIRDGRF
+959 
-972 TVGQSYSGTFA
+972 
-983 GILKDAG
+983 
-990 FDGVVYQ
+990 
-997 KAEEVIAFRPNQIK
+997 
-1011 SATDNTGAFS
+1011 
-1021 PENDSI
+1021 
-1027 LYQGGTDRGMFSRE
+1027 YQGGADRGMFSRE

-1073 DLTAKPAENL
+1073 DLTAKPTENL
-1083 TGQERQ
+1083 TEQERQ

-1146 RRFCSWLKQ
+1146 RRFRSWLKQ
-1155 VYQSLKNLNVELT
+1155 VYQSLKSLNVELT

-1178 FASDEQIQQTQYING
+1178 FASDDQIQQAQYING

-1212 QYRHNTERA
+1212 QYRHNAERA

-1246 KIREMRKQH
+1246 KIREMRKQY

-1281 LTSRMTEEN
+1281 LTARMTEEN
-1290 RIGDGKPKFDKQV
+1290 RIGDGKPKFSKQV

-1348 KTNGRSIDGMIE
+1348 KTNGRSIDSMIE

-1387 EMRGTKRYSSAYV
+1387 EMRGTKRYSSAHV

-1429 GVGGQTLERLIDF
+1429 GVDGQKLERLIDF

-1460 LNEEGEP
+1460 LNEDGDP
-1467 VFSGGEDLIRAL
+1467 VFTGGEDLIRAL

-1489 EETAYLNI
+1489 EETAYLNV

-1534 SKATGAAS
+1534 SKATGAAN
-1542 LIRKAASVYAKEKVE
+1542 LIRKAASVYAQEKVE

-1655 LKDLDKRTSLLQFV
+1655 LKDLDRRTSLLQFV
-1669 KKMEEQGRTHN
+1669 RKMEEQGRAHN

-1733 EIRDKIVE
+1733 EIRDNIVE
-1741 SIRDNAR
+1741 SIQENAR
-1748 DHDKRTSTA
+1748 THDKRTSTA

-1766 GFSGFVWGH
+1766 GFSGFMWGH

-1790 AGAFWNYFI
+1790 DGAFWNYFI

-1879 NWNMAE
+1879 NWNMPE
-1885 VMDAMQNLTSKEWQA
+1885 VMDAMQHLTSKEWQA

-1967 NALSDIEDIKSA
+1967 NALSDIEDIKNA

-1988 SFTKDRAA
+1988 SFTKDRAE

-2064 GNTAPVKGFDKFSG
+2064 GNTAPVKGFDEYSG

-2097 VQLTGFIPAVAR
+2097 VQITGFIPAVAR

-2167 LNKYSY
+2167 LTKYSY
-2173 WLMMK
+2173 WLMLK
-2178 MQQVV
+2178 VQQIV

-2226 EFERGSNTQKLF
+2226 AFERGSNTQKLF

-2263 KLTADLM
+2263 KLAADLM
-2270 MIYVVPTALTALMKS
+2270 MIYVVPTALTTLMKS
-2285 ALIPGDDDDD
+2285 ALIPGDDDED

-2305 SFLLGLFVGGRELT
+2305 SFLLGLFVGGREMA
-2319 QLANIATGD
+2319 QLANIMTGD
-2328 RFYGYT
+2328 RFYGYA
-2334 GPSGLRPIDDTFKL
+2334 GPSGLRPIDDTYKF
-2348 AQQAVQ
+2348 AQQAAQ

-2387 QALQDDETDNPA
+2387 EALQDDETDNPA
-2399 ALLFGYQS
+2399 ALLMGHQG